1 MTKKLPSELKQTR
14 KSIQTACE
22 FCHTKHIQCDV
33 GRPCQNCLKR
43 GIENF
48 CRDKKRKSR
57 KRVEKHRIQ
66 MQPSSVKSQA
76 VHSVPSKTVSPSSVH
91 LEFKA
96 PPLVEQRDLL
106 PSDVSKLRNTP
117 SHSTN
122 IQYTYNINDNVQ
134 SNEFIPRITNFNT
147 NDGQT
152 ASEDI
157 SNNTSAPQP
166 VHLVN
171 DPLIPTIRKSTLNLK
186 SHFLEQHKA
195 MQQPLAAACMV
206 TTTNIPVHPELDS
219 RDVNN
224 DDVDDET
231 DIHFD
236 SMWCNDEYMK
246 LKDIVD
252 ISTPYLPNNSQIFSL
267 QESTFPNRSASTR
280 GDSSPH
286 LANLLN
292 MTKTRNN
299 EKGSSMSESAS
310 AFNGYDE
317 IVSRPYISL
326 DMLHSNRDSNTG
338 SNPSTN
344 EKVEGESENSCPSD
358 SDVEKN
364 DSDYI
369 SPSKFRELVK
379 TPQDLYDNKCLIK
392 PHNYKLA
399 YTKLLTC
406 LRKKFL
412 EESKVG
418 QPDLAEVGNENQK
431 QDLRHDLEIIIRS
444 ILERYAPIFVSLT
457 SNMIGEDLLLQEVTL
472 QRALLDLENMA
483 KLVSCTPIC
492 IWRRSG
498 EICFVSNEFYSLTG
512 FNKNVIL
519 DRTSFIFEFL
529 DHKSVSN
536 YFQIFNELLAFGY
549 NDINK
554 RRKLLMLNASSSTT
568 SQITEEFSFTTDG
581 KAIFTKCNLLLS
593 NGFYLKCACCWTV
606 KRDSFNIPILV
617 MGQFLPIFDID

>member
-43 GIENF
+43 NIGKF

-57 KRVEKHRIQ
+57 KRIEKHGT
-66 MQPSSVKSQA
+66 QPYLNLGKRLVI
-76 VHSVPSKTVSPSSVH
+76 HDVPSKTVSTSSVH
-91 LEFKA
+91 L
-96 PPLVEQRDLL
+96 QRDFLS
-106 PSDVSKLRNTP
+106 SDQEKPGKTP
-117 SHSTN
+117 AHNTN
-122 IQYTYNINDNVQ
+122 IQYTYNINDNFQ
-134 SNEFIPRITNFNT
+134 SAGSIPRITNFNT
-147 NDGQT
+147 NNGQT
-152 ASEDI
+152 VLENT
-157 SNNTSAPQP
+157 SNNISASQA
-166 VHLVN
+166 VHLMN
-171 DPLIPTIRKSTLNLK
+171 DPIIPTVRKSTLNLK

-195 MQQPLAAACMV
+195 MQQPLV
-206 TTTNIPVHPELDS
+206 TNCLVATSNVPVHSGMDAS
-219 RDVNN
+219 NKSD

-231 DIHFD
+231 NIHFD

-252 ISTPYLPNNSQIFSL
+252 ISTPFLPNNSQIFSL
-267 QESTFPNRSASTR
+267 QESEYPNPSASTR
-280 GDSSPH
+280 GNSSLH
-286 LANLLN
+286 LTNLLN
-292 MTKTRNN
+292 STKSVNDQ
-299 EKGSSMSESAS
+299 KDSSIGHSTST
-310 AFNGYDE
+310 FNTYDE
-317 IVSRPYISL
+317 VVSRPFISL
-326 DMLHSNRDSNTG
+326 DMLHLNRGANANTH
-338 SNPSTN
+338 PSHN
-344 EKVEGESENSCPSD
+344 AKLESECDSSSHSD
-358 SDVEKN
+358 ADLEKH
-364 DSDYI
+364 DTDFI
-369 SPSKFRELVK
+369 SPPKFRELVK

-399 YTKLLTC
+399 YTKLLTT

-412 EESKVG
+412 EG
-418 QPDLAEVGNENQK
+418 AEIDKSASVKDEHSTQK
-431 QDLRHDLEIIIRS
+431 HNLRYDLEVIIRS
-444 ILERYAPIFVSLT
+444 ILERYAPIFISLT
-457 SNMIGEDLLLQEVTL
+457 SNMIEEDLLLQEVTL

-483 KLVSCTPIC
+483 KLVSCMPMC

-512 FNKNVIL
+512 FNKNLLL
-519 DRTSFIFEFL
+519 DRTSFIFEYL

-554 RRKLLMLNASSSTT
+554 RKKLLMLNACSST
-568 SQITEEFSFTTDG
+568 SSKITEGFSFTTDG

-593 NGFYLKCACCWTV
+593 NGLYLKCACCWTV

-617 MGQFLPIFDID
+617 MGQFLPIFEMD

>member
-43 GIENF
+43 NIGKF

-57 KRVEKHRIQ
+57 KRIEKHGT
-66 MQPSSVKSQA
+66 QPYLNLGKRLVI
-76 VHSVPSKTVSPSSVH
+76 HDVPSKTVSTSSVH
-91 LEFKA
+91 L
-96 PPLVEQRDLL
+96 QRDFLS
-106 PSDVSKLRNTP
+106 SDQEKPGKTP
-117 SHSTN
+117 AHNTN
-122 IQYTYNINDNVQ
+122 IQYTYNINDNFQ
-134 SNEFIPRITNFNT
+134 SAGSIPRITNFNT
-147 NDGQT
+147 NNGQT
-152 ASEDI
+152 VLENT
-157 SNNTSAPQP
+157 SNNISASQA
-166 VHLVN
+166 VHLMN
-171 DPLIPTIRKSTLNLK
+171 DPIIPTVRKSTLNLK

-195 MQQPLAAACMV
+195 MQQPLA
-206 TTTNIPVHPELDS
+206 TNCLVATSNVPVHSGMDTS
-219 RDVNN
+219 NKSD

-231 DIHFD
+231 NIHFD

-252 ISTPYLPNNSQIFSL
+252 ISTPFLPNNSQIFSL
-267 QESTFPNRSASTR
+267 QESEYPNPSASTR
-280 GDSSPH
+280 GNSSLH
-286 LANLLN
+286 LTNLLN
-292 MTKTRNN
+292 STKSVNDQ
-299 EKGSSMSESAS
+299 KDSSIGHSTST
-310 AFNGYDE
+310 FNTYDE
-317 IVSRPYISL
+317 VVSRPFISL
-326 DMLHSNRDSNTG
+326 DMLHLNRGANANTH
-338 SNPSTN
+338 PSHN
-344 EKVEGESENSCPSD
+344 AKLESECDSSSHSD
-358 SDVEKN
+358 ADLEKH
-364 DSDYI
+364 DTDFI
-369 SPSKFRELVK
+369 SPPKFRELVK

-399 YTKLLTC
+399 YTKLLTT

-412 EESKVG
+412 EG
-418 QPDLAEVGNENQK
+418 AEIDKSASVKDEHSTQK
-431 QDLRHDLEIIIRS
+431 HNLRYDLEVIIRS
-444 ILERYAPIFVSLT
+444 ILERYAPIFISLT
-457 SNMIGEDLLLQEVTL
+457 SNMIEEDLLLQEVTL

-483 KLVSCTPIC
+483 KLVSCTPMC

-512 FNKNVIL
+512 FNKNLLL
-519 DRTSFIFEFL
+519 DRTSFIFEYL

-554 RRKLLMLNASSSTT
+554 RKKLLMLNACSST
-568 SQITEEFSFTTDG
+568 SSKITEGFSFTTDG

-593 NGFYLKCACCWTV
+593 NGLYLKCACCWTV

-617 MGQFLPIFDID
+617 MGQFLPIFEMD

>member
-43 GIENF
+43 NIGKF

-57 KRVEKHRIQ
+57 KRIEKHGT
-66 MQPSSVKSQA
+66 QPYLNLGKRLVI
-76 VHSVPSKTVSPSSVH
+76 HDVPSKTVSPSSVH
-91 LEFKA
+91 L
-96 PPLVEQRDLL
+96 QRDFLS
-106 PSDVSKLRNTP
+106 SDQEKPGKTP
-117 SHSTN
+117 AHNTN
-122 IQYTYNINDNVQ
+122 IQYTYNINDNFQ
-134 SNEFIPRITNFNT
+134 SAGSIPRITNFNT
-147 NDGQT
+147 DNGQT
-152 ASEDI
+152 VLENT
-157 SNNTSAPQP
+157 SNNISASQA
-166 VHLVN
+166 VHLMN
-171 DPLIPTIRKSTLNLK
+171 DPIIPTVRKSTLNLK

-195 MQQPLAAACMV
+195 MQQPLA
-206 TTTNIPVHPELDS
+206 TNCLVATSNVPVHSGMDAS
-219 RDVNN
+219 NKSD

-231 DIHFD
+231 NIHFD

-252 ISTPYLPNNSQIFSL
+252 ISTPFLPNNSQIFSL
-267 QESTFPNRSASTR
+267 QESEYPNPSASTR
-280 GDSSPH
+280 GNSSLH
-286 LANLLN
+286 LTNLLN
-292 MTKTRNN
+292 STKSVNDQ
-299 EKGSSMSESAS
+299 KDSSIGHSTST
-310 AFNGYDE
+310 FNTYDE
-317 IVSRPYISL
+317 VVSRPFISL
-326 DMLHSNRDSNTG
+326 DMLHLNRGANANTH
-338 SNPSTN
+338 PSHN
-344 EKVEGESENSCPSD
+344 AKLESECDSSSHSD
-358 SDVEKN
+358 ADLEKH
-364 DSDYI
+364 DTDFI

-379 TPQDLYDNKCLIK
+379 TPQDLYDNKCFIK

-399 YTKLLTC
+399 YTKLLTT

-412 EESKVG
+412 EG
-418 QPDLAEVGNENQK
+418 AEIDKSASVKDEHSTQK
-431 QDLRHDLEIIIRS
+431 HNLRYDLEVIIRS
-444 ILERYAPIFVSLT
+444 ILERYAPIFISLT
-457 SNMIGEDLLLQEVTL
+457 SNMIEEDLLLQEVTL

-483 KLVSCTPIC
+483 KLVSCMPMC

-512 FNKNVIL
+512 FNKNLLL
-519 DRTSFIFEFL
+519 DRTSFIFEYL

-554 RRKLLMLNASSSTT
+554 RKKLLMLNACSSTSSKT
-568 SQITEEFSFTTDG
+568 TEGFSFTTDG

-593 NGFYLKCACCWTV
+593 NGLYLKCACCWTV

-617 MGQFLPIFDID
+617 MGQFLPIFEMD

>member
-1 MTKKLPSELKQTR
+1 MTKKLPSELRQTR

-43 GIENF
+43 SIGNF

-57 KRVEKHRIQ
+57 KRVEKHMIQ
-66 MQPSSVKSQA
+66 AKKPLSKKLVL
-76 VHSVPSKTVSPSSVH
+76 HDVPSRTVSPSSVH

-96 PPLVEQRDLL
+96 PQRDFL
-106 PSDVSKLRNTP
+106 PSESNKLNKNPIHT
-117 SHSTN
+117 TN
-122 IQYTYNINDNVQ
+122 IQYTYNINDNIQ
-134 SNEFIPRITNFNT
+134 SAGSIPRITNFNT
-147 NDGQT
+147 N
-152 ASEDI
+152 
-157 SNNTSAPQP
+157 SNQGALEGTSNSTSTSQP

-171 DPLIPTIRKSTLNLK
+171 DPIIPTVRKSTLNLK

-195 MQQPLAAACMV
+195 MHQPLAANCLV
-206 TTTNIPVHPELDS
+206 TTTNIPVHPGTDS
-219 RDVNN
+219 TNGN
-224 DDVDDET
+224 DDDGDDET
-231 DIHFD
+231 NIHFD

-252 ISTPYLPNNSQIFSL
+252 ISTPYLPNNSQIFLL
-267 QESTFPNRSASTR
+267 QETTLPNHRAPAKP
-280 GDSSPH
+280 DSSLH

-292 MTKTRNN
+292 VTKTAANGK
-299 EKGSSMSESAS
+299 EFSMGESTS
-310 AFNGYDE
+310 AFNAYDE

-326 DMLHSNRDSNTG
+326 DMLHSNAGPNV
-338 SNPSTN
+338 NPNSLN
-344 EKVEGESENSCPSD
+344 DNNMEKESD
-358 SDVEKN
+358 SSCRSNLDLEKH
-364 DSDYI
+364 DSDLI

-379 TPQDLYDNKCLIK
+379 TPQDLYNNKFLIK

-412 EESKVG
+412 ENSKDD
-418 QPDLAEVGNENQK
+418 PAAHADAGNDNQK
-431 QDLRHDLEIIIRS
+431 QDLEIIIRS
-444 ILERYAPIFVSLT
+444 ILERYAPIFISLT
-457 SNMIGEDLLLQEVTL
+457 SNMIEEDLLLQEITL

-512 FNKNVIL
+512 FNKNLIL
-519 DRTSFIFEFL
+519 ERTSFIFEFL

-549 NDINK
+549 NDVNK
-554 RRKLLMLNASSSTT
+554 KKKLLMSNASSSTS
-568 SQITEEFSFTTDG
+568 SQITGGFSFTTDG
-581 KAIFTKCNLLLS
+581 KAIFSKCNLLLS

-617 MGQFLPIFDID
+617 MGQFLPIFDME

>member
-43 GIENF
+43 NIGKF

-57 KRVEKHRIQ
+57 KRIEKHGT
-66 MQPSSVKSQA
+66 QPYLNLGKRLVI
-76 VHSVPSKTVSPSSVH
+76 HDVPSKTVSPSSVH
-91 LEFKA
+91 L
-96 PPLVEQRDLL
+96 QRDFLS
-106 PSDVSKLRNTP
+106 SDQEKPGKTP
-117 SHSTN
+117 AHNTN
-122 IQYTYNINDNVQ
+122 IQYTYNINDNFQ
-134 SNEFIPRITNFNT
+134 SAGSIPRITNLNT
-147 NDGQT
+147 NNGQT
-152 ASEDI
+152 VLENT
-157 SNNTSAPQP
+157 SNNISASQA
-166 VHLVN
+166 VHLMN
-171 DPLIPTIRKSTLNLK
+171 DPIIPTVRKSTLNLK

-195 MQQPLAAACMV
+195 MQQPLA
-206 TTTNIPVHPELDS
+206 TNCLVATSNVPVHSGMDDS
-219 RDVNN
+219 NKSD

-231 DIHFD
+231 NIHFD

-252 ISTPYLPNNSQIFSL
+252 ISTPFLPNNSQIFSL
-267 QESTFPNRSASTR
+267 QESEYPNPSASTR
-280 GDSSPH
+280 GNSSLH
-286 LANLLN
+286 LTNLLN
-292 MTKTRNN
+292 STKSVNDQ
-299 EKGSSMSESAS
+299 KDSSIGHSTST
-310 AFNGYDE
+310 FNTYDE
-317 IVSRPYISL
+317 VVSRPFISL
-326 DMLHSNRDSNTG
+326 DMLHLNRGANANTH
-338 SNPSTN
+338 PSHN
-344 EKVEGESENSCPSD
+344 AKLESECDSSSHSD
-358 SDVEKN
+358 ADLEKH
-364 DSDYI
+364 DTDFI

-399 YTKLLTC
+399 YTKLLTT

-412 EESKVG
+412 EG
-418 QPDLAEVGNENQK
+418 AEIDKSASVKDEHSTQK
-431 QDLRHDLEIIIRS
+431 HNLRYDLEVIIRS
-444 ILERYAPIFVSLT
+444 ILERYAPIFISLT
-457 SNMIGEDLLLQEVTL
+457 SNMIEEDLLLQEVTL

-483 KLVSCTPIC
+483 KLVSCTPMC

-512 FNKNVIL
+512 FNKNLLL
-519 DRTSFIFEFL
+519 DRTSFIFEYL

-554 RRKLLMLNASSSTT
+554 RKKLLMLNACSST
-568 SQITEEFSFTTDG
+568 SSKITEGFSFTTDG

-593 NGFYLKCACCWTV
+593 NGLYLKCACCWTV

-617 MGQFLPIFDID
+617 MGQFLPIFEMD

>member
-43 GIENF
+43 NIGKF

-57 KRVEKHRIQ
+57 KRIEKHGT
-66 MQPSSVKSQA
+66 QPYLNLGKRLVI
-76 VHSVPSKTVSPSSVH
+76 HDVPSKTVSPSSVH
-91 LEFKA
+91 L
-96 PPLVEQRDLL
+96 QRDFLS
-106 PSDVSKLRNTP
+106 SDQEKPGKTP
-117 SHSTN
+117 AHNTN
-122 IQYTYNINDNVQ
+122 IQYTYNINDNFQ
-134 SNEFIPRITNFNT
+134 SAGSIPRITNFNT
-147 NDGQT
+147 DNGQT
-152 ASEDI
+152 VLENT
-157 SNNTSAPQP
+157 SNNISASQA
-166 VHLVN
+166 VHLMN
-171 DPLIPTIRKSTLNLK
+171 DPIIPTVRKSTLNLK

-195 MQQPLAAACMV
+195 MQQPLA
-206 TTTNIPVHPELDS
+206 TNCLVATSNVPVHSGMDDS
-219 RDVNN
+219 NKSD

-231 DIHFD
+231 NIHFD

-252 ISTPYLPNNSQIFSL
+252 ISTPFLPNNSQIFSL
-267 QESTFPNRSASTR
+267 QESEYPNPSASTR
-280 GDSSPH
+280 GNSSLH
-286 LANLLN
+286 LTNLLN
-292 MTKTRNN
+292 STKSVNDQ
-299 EKGSSMSESAS
+299 KDSSIGHSTST
-310 AFNGYDE
+310 FNTYDE
-317 IVSRPYISL
+317 VVSRPFISL
-326 DMLHSNRDSNTG
+326 DMLHLNRGANANTH
-338 SNPSTN
+338 PSHN
-344 EKVEGESENSCPSD
+344 AKLESECDSSSHSD
-358 SDVEKN
+358 ADLEKH
-364 DSDYI
+364 DTDFI

-399 YTKLLTC
+399 YTKLLTT

-412 EESKVG
+412 EG
-418 QPDLAEVGNENQK
+418 AEIDKSVSVKDEHSTQK
-431 QDLRHDLEIIIRS
+431 HNLRYDLEVIIRS
-444 ILERYAPIFVSLT
+444 ILERYAPIFISLT
-457 SNMIGEDLLLQEVTL
+457 SNMIEEDLLLQEVTL

-483 KLVSCTPIC
+483 KLVSCTPMC

-512 FNKNVIL
+512 FNKNLLL
-519 DRTSFIFEFL
+519 DRTSFIFEYL

-554 RRKLLMLNASSSTT
+554 RKKLLMLNACSST
-568 SQITEEFSFTTDG
+568 SSKITEGFSFTTDG

-593 NGFYLKCACCWTV
+593 NGLYLKCACCWTV

-617 MGQFLPIFDID
+617 MGQFLPIFEMD

>member
-43 GIENF
+43 NIGKF

-57 KRVEKHRIQ
+57 KRIEKHGT
-66 MQPSSVKSQA
+66 QPYLNLGKRLVI
-76 VHSVPSKTVSPSSVH
+76 HDVPSKTVSPSSVH
-91 LEFKA
+91 L
-96 PPLVEQRDLL
+96 QRDFLS
-106 PSDVSKLRNTP
+106 SDQEKPGKTP
-117 SHSTN
+117 AHNTN
-122 IQYTYNINDNVQ
+122 IQYTYNINDNFQ
-134 SNEFIPRITNFNT
+134 SAGSIPRITNFNT
-147 NDGQT
+147 NNGQT
-152 ASEDI
+152 VLENT
-157 SNNTSAPQP
+157 SNNISASQA
-166 VHLVN
+166 VHLMN
-171 DPLIPTIRKSTLNLK
+171 DPIIPTVRKSTLNLK

-195 MQQPLAAACMV
+195 MQQPLATNCLVA
-206 TTTNIPVHPELDS
+206 TSNIPVHSGMDDS
-219 RDVNN
+219 NKSD

-231 DIHFD
+231 NIHFD

-252 ISTPYLPNNSQIFSL
+252 ISTPFLPNNSQIFSL
-267 QESTFPNRSASTR
+267 QESEYPNPSASTR
-280 GDSSPH
+280 GNSSLH
-286 LANLLN
+286 LTNLLN
-292 MTKTRNN
+292 STKSVNDQ
-299 EKGSSMSESAS
+299 KDSSIGHSTST
-310 AFNGYDE
+310 FNTYDE
-317 IVSRPYISL
+317 VVSRPFISL
-326 DMLHSNRDSNTG
+326 DMLHLNRGANANTH
-338 SNPSTN
+338 PSHN
-344 EKVEGESENSCPSD
+344 AKLESECDSSSHSD
-358 SDVEKN
+358 ADLEKH
-364 DSDYI
+364 DTDFI

-399 YTKLLTC
+399 YTKLLTT

-412 EESKVG
+412 EG
-418 QPDLAEVGNENQK
+418 AEIDKSASVKDEHSTQK
-431 QDLRHDLEIIIRS
+431 HNLRYDLEVIIRS
-444 ILERYAPIFVSLT
+444 ILERYAPIFISLT
-457 SNMIGEDLLLQEVTL
+457 SNMIEEDLLLQEVTL

-483 KLVSCTPIC
+483 KLVSCTPMC

-512 FNKNVIL
+512 FNKNLLL
-519 DRTSFIFEFL
+519 DRTSFIFEYL

-554 RRKLLMLNASSSTT
+554 RKKLLMLNACSST
-568 SQITEEFSFTTDG
+568 SSKITEGFSFTTDG

-593 NGFYLKCACCWTV
+593 NGLYLKCACCWTV

-617 MGQFLPIFDID
+617 MGQFLPIFEMD

>member
-43 GIENF
+43 NIGKF

-57 KRVEKHRIQ
+57 KRLEKHETQ
-66 MQPSSVKSQA
+66 TQPIVVKR
-76 VHSVPSKTVSPSSVH
+76 HTIDGVPSKTVSPSSVH
-91 LEFKA
+91 L
-96 PPLVEQRDLL
+96 QRDFLS
-106 PSDVSKLRNTP
+106 SDENKPNVTP

-122 IQYTYNINDNVQ
+122 IQYTYNINDNIQ
-134 SNEFIPRITNFNT
+134 SAESIPRITNFNT
-147 NDGQT
+147 NNPRP
-152 ASEDI
+152 SLEDSSHII
-157 SNNTSAPQP
+157 STPQH
-166 VHLVN
+166 VHLIN
-171 DPLIPTIRKSTLNLK
+171 DPIIPTVRKSTLNLK

-195 MQQPLAAACMV
+195 MQKPLVTNGLV
-206 TTTNIPVHPELDS
+206 TTANMPVHPGLNSGSE
-219 RDVNN
+219 REE
-224 DDVDDET
+224 DVDDEAN
-231 DIHFD
+231 IHFD

-246 LKDIVD
+246 LKNIVD

-267 QESTFPNRSASTR
+267 QEPAFPNPSVTTK
-280 GDSSPH
+280 GDSSLH
-286 LANLLN
+286 LTNLFN
-292 MTKTRNN
+292 ASKNAKN
-299 EKGSSMSESAS
+299 EKEFSMGQSTST
-310 AFNGYDE
+310 FNPYDE

-326 DMLHSNRDSNTG
+326 DMLHSNHGINTNTSSSN
-338 SNPSTN
+338 N
-344 EKVEGESENSCPSD
+344 EKMEEERESTCRSD
-358 SDVEKN
+358 SDFEKH
-364 DSDYI
+364 DSDFI

-392 PHNYKLA
+392 PHNYKSA
-399 YTKLLTC
+399 YAKLLTS

-412 EESKVG
+412 EEAIVKQS
-418 QPDLAEVGNENQK
+418 ASSEVENDNQK
-431 QDLRHDLEIIIRS
+431 RDLRHDLEVIIRS
-444 ILERYAPIFVSLT
+444 ILERYAPIFISLT
-457 SNMIGEDLLLQEVTL
+457 SNMIEEDLLLQEITL

-498 EICFVSNEFYSLTG
+498 EVCFASNEFYSLTG
-512 FNKNVIL
+512 FNKNLIL

-529 DHKSVSN
+529 DHESVSN

-554 RRKLLMLNASSSTT
+554 RKKILMLNASSSA
-568 SQITEEFSFTTDG
+568 SSKITEGFSFTTDG
-581 KAIFTKCNLLLS
+581 NAVFTKSNLLLS
-593 NGFYLKCACCWTV
+593 NGLYLKCACCWTV

-617 MGQFLPIFDID
+617 MGQFLPIFDMD

>member
-43 GIENF
+43 NIGKF

-57 KRVEKHRIQ
+57 KRIEKHGT
-66 MQPSSVKSQA
+66 QPYLNLGKRLVI
-76 VHSVPSKTVSPSSVH
+76 HDVPSKTVSPSSVH
-91 LEFKA
+91 L
-96 PPLVEQRDLL
+96 QRDFLS
-106 PSDVSKLRNTP
+106 SDQEKPGKTP
-117 SHSTN
+117 AHNTN
-122 IQYTYNINDNVQ
+122 IQYTYNINDNFQ
-134 SNEFIPRITNFNT
+134 SAGSIPRITNFNT
-147 NDGQT
+147 DNGQT
-152 ASEDI
+152 VLENT
-157 SNNTSAPQP
+157 SNNISASQA
-166 VHLVN
+166 VHLMN
-171 DPLIPTIRKSTLNLK
+171 DPIIPTVRKSTLNLK

-195 MQQPLAAACMV
+195 MQQPPA
-206 TTTNIPVHPELDS
+206 TNCLVATSNVPVHSGMDTS
-219 RDVNN
+219 NKSD

-231 DIHFD
+231 NIHFD

-252 ISTPYLPNNSQIFSL
+252 TSTPFLPNNSQIFSL
-267 QESTFPNRSASTR
+267 QESEYPNPSASTR
-280 GDSSPH
+280 GNSSLHLTNLFNSTKSVNDQKDSSIGH
-286 LANLLN
+286 S
-292 MTKTRNN
+292 TST
-299 EKGSSMSESAS
+299 
-310 AFNGYDE
+310 FNTYDE
-317 IVSRPYISL
+317 VVSRPFISL
-326 DMLHSNRDSNTG
+326 DMLHLNRGANANTH
-338 SNPSTN
+338 PSHN
-344 EKVEGESENSCPSD
+344 AKLESECDSSSHSD
-358 SDVEKN
+358 ADLEKH
-364 DSDYI
+364 DTDFI

-399 YTKLLTC
+399 YTKLLTT

-412 EESKVG
+412 EG
-418 QPDLAEVGNENQK
+418 AEIDKSASVKDEHSTQK
-431 QDLRHDLEIIIRS
+431 HNLRYDLEVIIRS
-444 ILERYAPIFVSLT
+444 ILERYAPIFISLT
-457 SNMIGEDLLLQEVTL
+457 SNMIEEDLLLQEVTL

-483 KLVSCTPIC
+483 KLVSCTPMC

-512 FNKNVIL
+512 FNKNLLL
-519 DRTSFIFEFL
+519 DRTSFIFEYL

-554 RRKLLMLNASSSTT
+554 RKKLLMLNACSST
-568 SQITEEFSFTTDG
+568 SSKITEGFSFTTDG

-593 NGFYLKCACCWTV
+593 NGLYLKCACCWTV

-617 MGQFLPIFDID
+617 MGQFLPIFEMD

>member
-43 GIENF
+43 NIGKF

-57 KRVEKHRIQ
+57 KRIEKHGT
-66 MQPSSVKSQA
+66 QPYLNLGKRLVI
-76 VHSVPSKTVSPSSVH
+76 HDVPSKTVSPSSVH
-91 LEFKA
+91 L
-96 PPLVEQRDLL
+96 QRDFLS
-106 PSDVSKLRNTP
+106 SDQEKPGKTP
-117 SHSTN
+117 AHNTN
-122 IQYTYNINDNVQ
+122 IQYTYNINDNFQ
-134 SNEFIPRITNFNT
+134 SAGSIPRITNFNT
-147 NDGQT
+147 NNGQT
-152 ASEDI
+152 VLENT
-157 SNNTSAPQP
+157 SNNISASQA
-166 VHLVN
+166 VHLMN
-171 DPLIPTIRKSTLNLK
+171 DPIIPTVRKSTLNLK

-195 MQQPLAAACMV
+195 MQQPLA
-206 TTTNIPVHPELDS
+206 TNCLVATSNVPVHSGMDDS
-219 RDVNN
+219 NKSD

-231 DIHFD
+231 NIHFD

-252 ISTPYLPNNSQIFSL
+252 ISTPFLPNNSQIFSL
-267 QESTFPNRSASTR
+267 QESEYPNPSASTR
-280 GDSSPH
+280 GNSSLH
-286 LANLLN
+286 LTNLLN
-292 MTKTRNN
+292 STKSVNDQ
-299 EKGSSMSESAS
+299 KDSSIGHSTST
-310 AFNGYDE
+310 FNTYDE
-317 IVSRPYISL
+317 VVSRPFISL
-326 DMLHSNRDSNTG
+326 DMLHLNRGANANTH
-338 SNPSTN
+338 PSHN
-344 EKVEGESENSCPSD
+344 AKLESECDSSSHSD
-358 SDVEKN
+358 ADLEKH
-364 DSDYI
+364 DTDFI

-399 YTKLLTC
+399 YTKLLTI

-412 EESKVG
+412 EG
-418 QPDLAEVGNENQK
+418 AEIDKSASVKDEHSTQK
-431 QDLRHDLEIIIRS
+431 HNLRYDLEVIIRS
-444 ILERYAPIFVSLT
+444 ILERYAPIFISLT
-457 SNMIGEDLLLQEVTL
+457 SNMIEEDLLLQEVTL

-483 KLVSCTPIC
+483 KLVSCTPMC

-512 FNKNVIL
+512 FNKNLLL
-519 DRTSFIFEFL
+519 DRTSFIFEYL

-554 RRKLLMLNASSSTT
+554 RKKLLMLNACSST
-568 SQITEEFSFTTDG
+568 SSKITEGFSFTTDG

-593 NGFYLKCACCWTV
+593 NGLYLKCACCWTV

-617 MGQFLPIFDID
+617 MGQFLPIFEMD

>member
-43 GIENF
+43 NIGKF

-57 KRVEKHRIQ
+57 KRIEKHGT
-66 MQPSSVKSQA
+66 QPYLNLGKRLVI
-76 VHSVPSKTVSPSSVH
+76 HDVPSKTVSPSSVH
-91 LEFKA
+91 L
-96 PPLVEQRDLL
+96 QRDFLS
-106 PSDVSKLRNTP
+106 SDQEKPGKTP
-117 SHSTN
+117 AHNTN
-122 IQYTYNINDNVQ
+122 IQYTYNINDNFQ
-134 SNEFIPRITNFNT
+134 SAGSIPRITNFNT
-147 NDGQT
+147 NNGQT
-152 ASEDI
+152 VLENT
-157 SNNTSAPQP
+157 SNNISASQA
-166 VHLVN
+166 VHLMN
-171 DPLIPTIRKSTLNLK
+171 DPIIPTVRKSTLNLK

-195 MQQPLAAACMV
+195 MQQPLA
-206 TTTNIPVHPELDS
+206 TNCLVATSNVPVHSGMDTS
-219 RDVNN
+219 NKSD

-231 DIHFD
+231 NIHFD

-252 ISTPYLPNNSQIFSL
+252 ISTPFLPNNSQIFSL
-267 QESTFPNRSASTR
+267 QESEYPNPSASTR
-280 GDSSPH
+280 GNSSLH
-286 LANLLN
+286 LTNLLN
-292 MTKTRNN
+292 STKSVNDQ
-299 EKGSSMSESAS
+299 KDSSIGHSTST
-310 AFNGYDE
+310 FNTYDE
-317 IVSRPYISL
+317 VVSRPFISL
-326 DMLHSNRDSNTG
+326 DMLHLNRGANANTH
-338 SNPSTN
+338 PSHN
-344 EKVEGESENSCPSD
+344 AKLESECDSSSHSD
-358 SDVEKN
+358 ADLEKH
-364 DSDYI
+364 DTDFI

-379 TPQDLYDNKCLIK
+379 TPQDLYDNKCFIK

-399 YTKLLTC
+399 YTKLLTT

-412 EESKVG
+412 EG
-418 QPDLAEVGNENQK
+418 AEIDKSASVKDEHSTQK
-431 QDLRHDLEIIIRS
+431 HNLRYDLEVIIRS
-444 ILERYAPIFVSLT
+444 ILERYAPIFISLT
-457 SNMIGEDLLLQEVTL
+457 SNMIEEDLLLQEVTL

-483 KLVSCTPIC
+483 KLVSCMPMC

-512 FNKNVIL
+512 FNKNLLL
-519 DRTSFIFEFL
+519 DRTSFIFEYL

-554 RRKLLMLNASSSTT
+554 RKKLLMLNACSSTSSKT
-568 SQITEEFSFTTDG
+568 TEGFSFTTDG

-593 NGFYLKCACCWTV
+593 NGLYLKCACCWTV

-617 MGQFLPIFDID
+617 MGQFLPIFEMD

>member
-43 GIENF
+43 NIGKF

-57 KRVEKHRIQ
+57 KRIEKHGT
-66 MQPSSVKSQA
+66 QPYLNLGKRLVI
-76 VHSVPSKTVSPSSVH
+76 HDVPSKTVTPSSVH
-91 LEFKA
+91 L
-96 PPLVEQRDLL
+96 QRDFLS
-106 PSDVSKLRNTP
+106 SDQEKQGKTP
-117 SHSTN
+117 AHNTN
-122 IQYTYNINDNVQ
+122 IQYTYNINDNFQ
-134 SNEFIPRITNFNT
+134 SAGSIPRITNFNT
-147 NDGQT
+147 NNGQT
-152 ASEDI
+152 VLENT
-157 SNNTSAPQP
+157 SNNISASQA
-166 VHLVN
+166 VHLMN
-171 DPLIPTIRKSTLNLK
+171 DPIIPTVRKSTLNLK

-195 MQQPLAAACMV
+195 MQQPLA
-206 TTTNIPVHPELDS
+206 TNCLVATSNVPVHSGMDTS
-219 RDVNN
+219 NKSD

-231 DIHFD
+231 NIHFD

-252 ISTPYLPNNSQIFSL
+252 ISTPFLPNNSQIFSL
-267 QESTFPNRSASTR
+267 QESEYPNPSASTR
-280 GDSSPH
+280 GNSSLH
-286 LANLLN
+286 LTNLLN
-292 MTKTRNN
+292 STKSVNDQ
-299 EKGSSMSESAS
+299 KGSSIGHSSS
-310 AFNGYDE
+310 TFNTYDE
-317 IVSRPYISL
+317 VVSRPFISL
-326 DMLHSNRDSNTG
+326 DMMHLNRGANANTH
-338 SNPSTN
+338 PSHN
-344 EKVEGESENSCPSD
+344 AKLESECDSSSHSD
-358 SDVEKN
+358 ADLEKH
-364 DSDYI
+364 DTDFI

-399 YTKLLTC
+399 YTKLLTT

-412 EESKVG
+412 EG
-418 QPDLAEVGNENQK
+418 AEIDKSASVKDEHSTQK
-431 QDLRHDLEIIIRS
+431 HNLRYDLEVIIRS
-444 ILERYAPIFVSLT
+444 ILERYAPIFISLT
-457 SNMIGEDLLLQEVTL
+457 SNMIEEDLLLQEVTL

-483 KLVSCTPIC
+483 KLVSCTPMC

-512 FNKNVIL
+512 FNKNLLL
-519 DRTSFIFEFL
+519 DRTSFIFEYL

-554 RRKLLMLNASSSTT
+554 RKKLLMLNACSST
-568 SQITEEFSFTTDG
+568 SSKITEGFSFTTDG

-593 NGFYLKCACCWTV
+593 NGLYLKCACCWTV

-617 MGQFLPIFDID
+617 MGQFLPIFEMD

>member
-43 GIENF
+43 NIGKF

-57 KRVEKHRIQ
+57 KRIEKHGT
-66 MQPSSVKSQA
+66 QPYLNLGKRLVI
-76 VHSVPSKTVSPSSVH
+76 HDVPSKTVSPSSVH
-91 LEFKA
+91 L
-96 PPLVEQRDLL
+96 QRDFLS
-106 PSDVSKLRNTP
+106 SDQEKPGKTP
-117 SHSTN
+117 AHNTN
-122 IQYTYNINDNVQ
+122 IQYTYNINDNFQ
-134 SNEFIPRITNFNT
+134 SAGSIPRITNFNT
-147 NDGQT
+147 NNGQT
-152 ASEDI
+152 VLENT
-157 SNNTSAPQP
+157 SNNISASQA
-166 VHLVN
+166 VHLMN
-171 DPLIPTIRKSTLNLK
+171 DPIIPTVRKSTLNLK

-195 MQQPLAAACMV
+195 MQQPLA
-206 TTTNIPVHPELDS
+206 TNCLVATSNVPVHSGMDDS
-219 RDVNN
+219 NKSD

-231 DIHFD
+231 NIHFD

-252 ISTPYLPNNSQIFSL
+252 ISTPFLPNNSQIFSL
-267 QESTFPNRSASTR
+267 QESEYPNPSASTR
-280 GDSSPH
+280 GNSSLH
-286 LANLLN
+286 LTNLLN
-292 MTKTRNN
+292 STKSVNDQ
-299 EKGSSMSESAS
+299 KDSSIGHSTST
-310 AFNGYDE
+310 FNTYDE
-317 IVSRPYISL
+317 VVSRPFISL
-326 DMLHSNRDSNTG
+326 DMLHLNRGANANTQ
-338 SNPSTN
+338 PSHN
-344 EKVEGESENSCPSD
+344 AKLESECDSSSHSD
-358 SDVEKN
+358 ADLEKH
-364 DSDYI
+364 DTDFI

-392 PHNYKLA
+392 LHNYKLA
-399 YTKLLTC
+399 YTKLLTT

-412 EESKVG
+412 EG
-418 QPDLAEVGNENQK
+418 AEIDKSASVKDEHSTQK
-431 QDLRHDLEIIIRS
+431 HNLRYDLEVIIRS
-444 ILERYAPIFVSLT
+444 ILERYAPIFISLT
-457 SNMIGEDLLLQEVTL
+457 SNMIEEDLLLQEVTL

-483 KLVSCTPIC
+483 KLVSCTPMC

-512 FNKNVIL
+512 FNKNLLL
-519 DRTSFIFEFL
+519 DRTSFIFEYL

-554 RRKLLMLNASSSTT
+554 RKKLLMLNACSST
-568 SQITEEFSFTTDG
+568 SSKITEGFSFTTDG

-593 NGFYLKCACCWTV
+593 NGLYLKCACCWTV

-617 MGQFLPIFDID
+617 MGQFLPIFEMD

>member
-43 GIENF
+43 NIGKF

-57 KRVEKHRIQ
+57 KRIEKHGT
-66 MQPSSVKSQA
+66 QPYLNLGKRLVI
-76 VHSVPSKTVSPSSVH
+76 HDVPSKTVSPSSVH
-91 LEFKA
+91 L
-96 PPLVEQRDLL
+96 QRDFLS
-106 PSDVSKLRNTP
+106 SDQEKPGKTP
-117 SHSTN
+117 AHNTN
-122 IQYTYNINDNVQ
+122 IQYTYNINDNFQ
-134 SNEFIPRITNFNT
+134 SAGSIPRITNFNT
-147 NDGQT
+147 DNGQT
-152 ASEDI
+152 VLENT
-157 SNNTSAPQP
+157 SNNISASQA
-166 VHLVN
+166 VHLMN
-171 DPLIPTIRKSTLNLK
+171 DPIIPTVRKSTLNLK

-195 MQQPLAAACMV
+195 MQQPLA
-206 TTTNIPVHPELDS
+206 TNCLVATSNVPVHSGMDAS
-219 RDVNN
+219 NKSD

-231 DIHFD
+231 NIHFD

-252 ISTPYLPNNSQIFSL
+252 ISTPFLPNNSQIFSL
-267 QESTFPNRSASTR
+267 QESEYPNPSASTR
-280 GDSSPH
+280 GNSSLH
-286 LANLLN
+286 LTNLLN
-292 MTKTRNN
+292 STKSVNDQ
-299 EKGSSMSESAS
+299 KDSSIGHSTST
-310 AFNGYDE
+310 FNTYDE
-317 IVSRPYISL
+317 VVSRPFISL
-326 DMLHSNRDSNTG
+326 DMLHLNRGANANTH
-338 SNPSTN
+338 PSHN
-344 EKVEGESENSCPSD
+344 AKLESECDSSSHSD
-358 SDVEKN
+358 ADLEKH
-364 DSDYI
+364 DTDFI

-379 TPQDLYDNKCLIK
+379 TPQDLYDNKCFIK

-399 YTKLLTC
+399 YTKLLTT

-412 EESKVG
+412 EG
-418 QPDLAEVGNENQK
+418 AEIDKSASVKDEHSTQK
-431 QDLRHDLEIIIRS
+431 HNLRYDLEVIIRS
-444 ILERYAPIFVSLT
+444 ILERYAPIFISLT
-457 SNMIGEDLLLQEVTL
+457 SNMIEEDLLLQEVTL

-483 KLVSCTPIC
+483 KLVSCTPMC

-512 FNKNVIL
+512 FNKNLLL
-519 DRTSFIFEFL
+519 DRTSFIFEYL

-554 RRKLLMLNASSSTT
+554 RKKLLMLNACSSTSSKT
-568 SQITEEFSFTTDG
+568 TEGFSFTTDG

-593 NGFYLKCACCWTV
+593 NGLYLKCACCWTV

-617 MGQFLPIFDID
+617 MGQFLPIFEMD

>member
-43 GIENF
+43 NIGKF

-57 KRVEKHRIQ
+57 KRIEKHGT
-66 MQPSSVKSQA
+66 QPYLNLGKRLVI
-76 VHSVPSKTVSPSSVH
+76 HDVPSKTVSPSSVH
-91 LEFKA
+91 L
-96 PPLVEQRDLL
+96 QRDFLS
-106 PSDVSKLRNTP
+106 SDQEKPGKTP
-117 SHSTN
+117 AHNTN
-122 IQYTYNINDNVQ
+122 IQYTYNINDNFQ
-134 SNEFIPRITNFNT
+134 SAGSIPRITNFNT
-147 NDGQT
+147 NNGQT
-152 ASEDI
+152 VLENT
-157 SNNTSAPQP
+157 SNNISASQA
-166 VHLVN
+166 VHLMN
-171 DPLIPTIRKSTLNLK
+171 DPIIPTVRKSTLNLK

-195 MQQPLAAACMV
+195 MQQPLA
-206 TTTNIPVHPELDS
+206 TNCLVATSNVPVHSGMDDS
-219 RDVNN
+219 NKSD

-231 DIHFD
+231 NIHFD

-252 ISTPYLPNNSQIFSL
+252 ISTPFLPNNSQIFSL
-267 QESTFPNRSASTR
+267 QESEYPNPSASTR
-280 GDSSPH
+280 GNSSLH
-286 LANLLN
+286 LTNLLN
-292 MTKTRNN
+292 STKSVNDQ
-299 EKGSSMSESAS
+299 KDSSIGHSTST
-310 AFNGYDE
+310 FNTYDE
-317 IVSRPYISL
+317 VVSRPFISL
-326 DMLHSNRDSNTG
+326 DMLHLNRGANANTH
-338 SNPSTN
+338 PSHN
-344 EKVEGESENSCPSD
+344 AKLESECDSSSHSD
-358 SDVEKN
+358 ADLEKH
-364 DSDYI
+364 DTDFI

-399 YTKLLTC
+399 YTKLLTT

-412 EESKVG
+412 EG
-418 QPDLAEVGNENQK
+418 AEIDKSASVKDEHSTQK
-431 QDLRHDLEIIIRS
+431 HNLRYDLEVIIRS
-444 ILERYAPIFVSLT
+444 ILERYAPIFISLT
-457 SNMIGEDLLLQEVTL
+457 SNMIEEDLLLQEVTL

-483 KLVSCTPIC
+483 KLVSCTPMC

-498 EICFVSNEFYSLTG
+498 EVCFVSNEFYSLTG
-512 FNKNVIL
+512 FNKNLLL
-519 DRTSFIFEFL
+519 DRTSFIFEYL

-554 RRKLLMLNASSSTT
+554 RKKLLMLNACSST
-568 SQITEEFSFTTDG
+568 SSKITEGFSFTTDG

-593 NGFYLKCACCWTV
+593 NGLYLKCACCWTV

-617 MGQFLPIFDID
+617 MGQFLPIFEMD

>member
-43 GIENF
+43 NIGKF

-57 KRVEKHRIQ
+57 KRIEKHGT
-66 MQPSSVKSQA
+66 QPYLNLGKRLVI
-76 VHSVPSKTVSPSSVH
+76 HDVPSKTVSPSSVH
-91 LEFKA
+91 L
-96 PPLVEQRDLL
+96 QRDFLS
-106 PSDVSKLRNTP
+106 SDQEKPGKTP
-117 SHSTN
+117 AHNTN
-122 IQYTYNINDNVQ
+122 IQYTYNINDNFQ
-134 SNEFIPRITNFNT
+134 SAGSIPRITNFNT
-147 NDGQT
+147 NNGQT
-152 ASEDI
+152 VLENT
-157 SNNTSAPQP
+157 SNNISASQA
-166 VHLVN
+166 VHLMN
-171 DPLIPTIRKSTLNLK
+171 DPIIPTVRKSTLNLK

-195 MQQPLAAACMV
+195 MQQPLV
-206 TTTNIPVHPELDS
+206 TNCLVATSNVPVHSGMDAS
-219 RDVNN
+219 NKSD

-231 DIHFD
+231 NIHFD

-252 ISTPYLPNNSQIFSL
+252 ISTPFLPNNSQIFSL
-267 QESTFPNRSASTR
+267 QESEYPNPSASTR
-280 GDSSPH
+280 GNSSLH
-286 LANLLN
+286 LTNLLN
-292 MTKTRNN
+292 STKSVNDQ
-299 EKGSSMSESAS
+299 KDSSIGHSTST
-310 AFNGYDE
+310 FNTYDE
-317 IVSRPYISL
+317 VVSRPFISL
-326 DMLHSNRDSNTG
+326 DMLHLNRGANANTH
-338 SNPSTN
+338 PSHN
-344 EKVEGESENSCPSD
+344 AKLESECDSSSHSD
-358 SDVEKN
+358 ADLEKH
-364 DSDYI
+364 DTDFI
-369 SPSKFRELVK
+369 SPPKFRELVK

-399 YTKLLTC
+399 YTKLLTT

-412 EESKVG
+412 EG
-418 QPDLAEVGNENQK
+418 AEIDKSASVKDEHSTQK
-431 QDLRHDLEIIIRS
+431 HNLRYDLEVIIRS
-444 ILERYAPIFVSLT
+444 ILERYAPIFISLT
-457 SNMIGEDLLLQEVTL
+457 SNMIEEDLLLQEVTL

-483 KLVSCTPIC
+483 KLVSCTPMC

-512 FNKNVIL
+512 FNKNLLL
-519 DRTSFIFEFL
+519 DRTSFIFEYL

-554 RRKLLMLNASSSTT
+554 RKKLLMLNACSST
-568 SQITEEFSFTTDG
+568 SSKITEGFSFTTDG

-593 NGFYLKCACCWTV
+593 NGLYLKCACCWTV

-617 MGQFLPIFDID
+617 MGQFLPIFEMD

>member
-43 GIENF
+43 NIGKF

-57 KRVEKHRIQ
+57 KRIEKHGT
-66 MQPSSVKSQA
+66 QPYLNLGKRLVI
-76 VHSVPSKTVSPSSVH
+76 HDVPSKTVSTSSVH
-91 LEFKA
+91 L
-96 PPLVEQRDLL
+96 QRDFLS
-106 PSDVSKLRNTP
+106 SDQEKPGKTP
-117 SHSTN
+117 AHNTN
-122 IQYTYNINDNVQ
+122 IQYTYNINDNFQ
-134 SNEFIPRITNFNT
+134 SAGSIPRITNFNT
-147 NDGQT
+147 NNGQT
-152 ASEDI
+152 VLENT
-157 SNNTSAPQP
+157 SNNISASQA
-166 VHLVN
+166 VHLMN
-171 DPLIPTIRKSTLNLK
+171 DPIIPTVRKSTLNLK

-195 MQQPLAAACMV
+195 MQQPLV
-206 TTTNIPVHPELDS
+206 TNCLVATSNVPVHSGMDAS
-219 RDVNN
+219 NKSD

-231 DIHFD
+231 NIHFD

-252 ISTPYLPNNSQIFSL
+252 ISTPFLPNNSQIFSL
-267 QESTFPNRSASTR
+267 QESEYPNPSASTR
-280 GDSSPH
+280 GNSSLH
-286 LANLLN
+286 LTNLLN
-292 MTKTRNN
+292 STKSVNDQ
-299 EKGSSMSESAS
+299 KDSSIGHSTST
-310 AFNGYDE
+310 FNTYDE
-317 IVSRPYISL
+317 VVSRPFISL
-326 DMLHSNRDSNTG
+326 DMLHLNRGANANTH
-338 SNPSTN
+338 PSHN
-344 EKVEGESENSCPSD
+344 AKLESECDSSSHSD
-358 SDVEKN
+358 ADLEKH
-364 DSDYI
+364 DTDFI
-369 SPSKFRELVK
+369 SPPKFRELVK

-399 YTKLLTC
+399 YTKLLTT

-412 EESKVG
+412 EG
-418 QPDLAEVGNENQK
+418 AEIDKSASVKDEHSTQK
-431 QDLRHDLEIIIRS
+431 HNLRYDLEVIIRS
-444 ILERYAPIFVSLT
+444 ILERYAPIFISLT
-457 SNMIGEDLLLQEVTL
+457 SNMIEEDLLLQEVTL

-483 KLVSCTPIC
+483 KLVSCTPMC

-512 FNKNVIL
+512 FNKNLLL
-519 DRTSFIFEFL
+519 DRTSFIFEYL

-554 RRKLLMLNASSSTT
+554 RKKLLMLNACSST
-568 SQITEEFSFTTDG
+568 SSKITEGFSFTTDG

-593 NGFYLKCACCWTV
+593 NGLYLKCACCWTV

-617 MGQFLPIFDID
+617 MGQFLPIFEMD

>member
-43 GIENF
+43 NIGKF

-57 KRVEKHRIQ
+57 KRIEKHGT
-66 MQPSSVKSQA
+66 QPYLNLGKRLVI
-76 VHSVPSKTVSPSSVH
+76 HDVPSKTVSPSSVH
-91 LEFKA
+91 L
-96 PPLVEQRDLL
+96 QRDFLS
-106 PSDVSKLRNTP
+106 SDQEKPGKTP
-117 SHSTN
+117 AHNTN
-122 IQYTYNINDNVQ
+122 IQYTYNINDNFQ
-134 SNEFIPRITNFNT
+134 SAGSIPRITNFNT
-147 NDGQT
+147 NNGQT
-152 ASEDI
+152 VLENTFNNISASQ
-157 SNNTSAPQP
+157 A
-166 VHLVN
+166 VHLMN
-171 DPLIPTIRKSTLNLK
+171 DPIIPTVRKSTLNLK

-195 MQQPLAAACMV
+195 MQQPLA
-206 TTTNIPVHPELDS
+206 TNCLVATSNVPVHSGMDTS
-219 RDVNN
+219 NKSD

-231 DIHFD
+231 NIHFD

-252 ISTPYLPNNSQIFSL
+252 ISTPFLPNNSQIFSL
-267 QESTFPNRSASTR
+267 QESEYPNPSASTR
-280 GDSSPH
+280 GNSSLH
-286 LANLLN
+286 LTNLLN
-292 MTKTRNN
+292 STKSVNDQ
-299 EKGSSMSESAS
+299 KDSSISHSTS
-310 AFNGYDE
+310 TFNTYDE
-317 IVSRPYISL
+317 VVSRPFISL
-326 DMLHSNRDSNTG
+326 DMLHLNRGANANTH
-338 SNPSTN
+338 PSHN
-344 EKVEGESENSCPSD
+344 AKLESECDSSSHSD
-358 SDVEKN
+358 ADLEKH
-364 DSDYI
+364 DTDFI

-399 YTKLLTC
+399 YTKLLTT

-412 EESKVG
+412 EG
-418 QPDLAEVGNENQK
+418 AEIDKSASVKDEHSTQK
-431 QDLRHDLEIIIRS
+431 HNLRYDLEVIIRS
-444 ILERYAPIFVSLT
+444 ILERYAPIFISLT
-457 SNMIGEDLLLQEVTL
+457 SNMIEEDLLLQEVTL

-483 KLVSCTPIC
+483 KLVSCTPMC

-512 FNKNVIL
+512 FNKNLLL
-519 DRTSFIFEFL
+519 DRTSFIFEYL

-554 RRKLLMLNASSSTT
+554 RKNLLMLNACSST
-568 SQITEEFSFTTDG
+568 SSKITEGFSFTTDG

-593 NGFYLKCACCWTV
+593 NGLYLKCACCWTV

-617 MGQFLPIFDID
+617 MGQFLPIFEMD

>member
-43 GIENF
+43 NIGKF

-57 KRVEKHRIQ
+57 KRIEKHGT
-66 MQPSSVKSQA
+66 QPYLNLGKRLVI
-76 VHSVPSKTVSPSSVH
+76 HDVPSKTVSPSSVH
-91 LEFKA
+91 L
-96 PPLVEQRDLL
+96 QRDFLS
-106 PSDVSKLRNTP
+106 SDQEKPGKTP
-117 SHSTN
+117 AHNTN
-122 IQYTYNINDNVQ
+122 IQYTYNINDNFQ
-134 SNEFIPRITNFNT
+134 SAGSIPRITNFNT
-147 NDGQT
+147 NNGQT
-152 ASEDI
+152 VLENT
-157 SNNTSAPQP
+157 SNNISASQA
-166 VHLVN
+166 VHLMN
-171 DPLIPTIRKSTLNLK
+171 DPIIPTVRKSTLNLK

-195 MQQPLAAACMV
+195 MQQPLA
-206 TTTNIPVHPELDS
+206 TNCLVATSNVPVHSGMDTS
-219 RDVNN
+219 NKSD

-231 DIHFD
+231 NIHFD

-252 ISTPYLPNNSQIFSL
+252 ISTPFLPNNFQIFSL
-267 QESTFPNRSASTR
+267 QESEYPNPSASTR
-280 GDSSPH
+280 GNSSLH
-286 LANLLN
+286 LTNLLN
-292 MTKTRNN
+292 STKSVNDQ
-299 EKGSSMSESAS
+299 KDSSIGHSTST
-310 AFNGYDE
+310 FNTYDE
-317 IVSRPYISL
+317 VVSRPFISL
-326 DMLHSNRDSNTG
+326 DMLHLNRGANANTH
-338 SNPSTN
+338 PSHN
-344 EKVEGESENSCPSD
+344 AKLESECDSSSHSD
-358 SDVEKN
+358 ADLEKH
-364 DSDYI
+364 DTDFI

-399 YTKLLTC
+399 YTKLLTT

-412 EESKVG
+412 EG
-418 QPDLAEVGNENQK
+418 AEIDKSASVKDEHSTQK
-431 QDLRHDLEIIIRS
+431 HNLRYDLEVIIRS
-444 ILERYAPIFVSLT
+444 ILERYAPIFISLT
-457 SNMIGEDLLLQEVTL
+457 SNMIEEDLLLQEVTL

-483 KLVSCTPIC
+483 KLVSCTPMC

-512 FNKNVIL
+512 FNKNLLL
-519 DRTSFIFEFL
+519 DRTSFIFEYL

-554 RRKLLMLNASSSTT
+554 RKKILMLNACSST
-568 SQITEEFSFTTDG
+568 SSKITEGFSFTTDG

-593 NGFYLKCACCWTV
+593 NGLYLKCACCWTV

-617 MGQFLPIFDID
+617 MGQFLPIFEMD

>member
-43 GIENF
+43 NIGKF

-57 KRVEKHRIQ
+57 KRIEKHGT
-66 MQPSSVKSQA
+66 QPYLNLGKRLVI
-76 VHSVPSKTVSPSSVH
+76 HDVPSKTVSPSSVH
-91 LEFKA
+91 L
-96 PPLVEQRDLL
+96 QRDFLS
-106 PSDVSKLRNTP
+106 SDQEKPGKTP
-117 SHSTN
+117 AHNTN
-122 IQYTYNINDNVQ
+122 IQYTYNINDNFQ
-134 SNEFIPRITNFNT
+134 SAGSIPRITNFNT
-147 NDGQT
+147 NNGQT
-152 ASEDI
+152 VLENT
-157 SNNTSAPQP
+157 SNNISASQA
-166 VHLVN
+166 VHLMN
-171 DPLIPTIRKSTLNLK
+171 DPIIPTVRKSTLNLK

-195 MQQPLAAACMV
+195 MQQPLA
-206 TTTNIPVHPELDS
+206 TNCLVATSNVPVHSGMDDS
-219 RDVNN
+219 NKSD

-231 DIHFD
+231 NIHFD

-252 ISTPYLPNNSQIFSL
+252 ISTPFLPNNSQIFSV
-267 QESTFPNRSASTR
+267 QESEYPNPSASTR
-280 GDSSPH
+280 GNSSLH
-286 LANLLN
+286 LTNLLN
-292 MTKTRNN
+292 STKSVNDQ
-299 EKGSSMSESAS
+299 KDSSIGHSTST
-310 AFNGYDE
+310 FNTYDE
-317 IVSRPYISL
+317 VVSRPFISL
-326 DMLHSNRDSNTG
+326 DMLHLNRGANANTH
-338 SNPSTN
+338 PSHN
-344 EKVEGESENSCPSD
+344 AKLESECDSSSHSD
-358 SDVEKN
+358 ADLEKH
-364 DSDYI
+364 DTDFI

-399 YTKLLTC
+399 YTKLLTT

-412 EESKVG
+412 EG
-418 QPDLAEVGNENQK
+418 AEIDKSASVKDEHSTQK
-431 QDLRHDLEIIIRS
+431 HNLRYDLEVIIRS
-444 ILERYAPIFVSLT
+444 ILERYAPIFISLT
-457 SNMIGEDLLLQEVTL
+457 SNMIEEDLLLQEVTL

-483 KLVSCTPIC
+483 KLVSCTPMC

-512 FNKNVIL
+512 FNKNLLL
-519 DRTSFIFEFL
+519 DRTSFIFEYL

-554 RRKLLMLNASSSTT
+554 RKKLLMLNACSST
-568 SQITEEFSFTTDG
+568 SSKITEGFSFTTDG

-593 NGFYLKCACCWTV
+593 NGLYLKCACCWTV

-617 MGQFLPIFDID
+617 MGQFLPIFEMD

>member
-43 GIENF
+43 NIGKF

-57 KRVEKHRIQ
+57 KRIEKHGT
-66 MQPSSVKSQA
+66 QPYLNLGKRLVI
-76 VHSVPSKTVSPSSVH
+76 HDVPSKTVSPSSVH
-91 LEFKA
+91 L
-96 PPLVEQRDLL
+96 QRDFLS
-106 PSDVSKLRNTP
+106 SDQEKPGKTP
-117 SHSTN
+117 AHNTN
-122 IQYTYNINDNVQ
+122 IQYTYNINDNFQ
-134 SNEFIPRITNFNT
+134 SAGSIPRITNLNT
-147 NDGQT
+147 DNGQT
-152 ASEDI
+152 VLENT
-157 SNNTSAPQP
+157 SNNISASQA
-166 VHLVN
+166 VHLMN
-171 DPLIPTIRKSTLNLK
+171 DPIIPTVRKSTLNLK

-195 MQQPLAAACMV
+195 MQQPLA
-206 TTTNIPVHPELDS
+206 TNCLVATSNVPVHSGMDTS
-219 RDVNN
+219 NKSD

-231 DIHFD
+231 NIHFD

-252 ISTPYLPNNSQIFSL
+252 ISTPFLPNNSQIFSL
-267 QESTFPNRSASTR
+267 QESEYPNPSASTR
-280 GDSSPH
+280 GNSSLH
-286 LANLLN
+286 LTNLLN
-292 MTKTRNN
+292 STKSVNDQ
-299 EKGSSMSESAS
+299 KDSSIGHSTST
-310 AFNGYDE
+310 FNTYDE
-317 IVSRPYISL
+317 VVSRPFISL
-326 DMLHSNRDSNTG
+326 DMLHLNRGANANTH
-338 SNPSTN
+338 PSHN
-344 EKVEGESENSCPSD
+344 AKLESECDSSSHSD
-358 SDVEKN
+358 ADLEKH
-364 DSDYI
+364 DTDFI

-399 YTKLLTC
+399 YTKLLTT

-412 EESKVG
+412 EG
-418 QPDLAEVGNENQK
+418 AEIDKSASVKDEHSTQK
-431 QDLRHDLEIIIRS
+431 HNLRYDLEVIIRS
-444 ILERYAPIFVSLT
+444 ILERYAPIFISLT
-457 SNMIGEDLLLQEVTL
+457 SNMIEEDLLLQEVTL

-483 KLVSCTPIC
+483 KLVSCTPMC

-512 FNKNVIL
+512 FNKNLLL
-519 DRTSFIFEFL
+519 DRTSFIFEYL

-554 RRKLLMLNASSSTT
+554 RKKLLMLNACSST
-568 SQITEEFSFTTDG
+568 SSKITEGFSFTTDG

-593 NGFYLKCACCWTV
+593 NGLYLKCACCWTV

-617 MGQFLPIFDID
+617 MGQFLPIFEMD

>member
-43 GIENF
+43 NIGKF

-57 KRVEKHRIQ
+57 KRIEKHGT
-66 MQPSSVKSQA
+66 QPYLNLGKRLVI
-76 VHSVPSKTVSPSSVH
+76 HDVPSKTVSTSSVH
-91 LEFKA
+91 L
-96 PPLVEQRDLL
+96 QRDFLS
-106 PSDVSKLRNTP
+106 SDQEKPGKTP
-117 SHSTN
+117 AHNTN
-122 IQYTYNINDNVQ
+122 IQYTYNINDNFQ
-134 SNEFIPRITNFNT
+134 SAGSIPRITNFNT
-147 NDGQT
+147 NNGQT
-152 ASEDI
+152 VLENT
-157 SNNTSAPQP
+157 SNNISASQA
-166 VHLVN
+166 VHLMN
-171 DPLIPTIRKSTLNLK
+171 DPIIPTVRKSTLNLK

-195 MQQPLAAACMV
+195 MQQPLV
-206 TTTNIPVHPELDS
+206 TNCLVATSNVPVHSGMDAS
-219 RDVNN
+219 NKSD

-231 DIHFD
+231 NIHFD

-252 ISTPYLPNNSQIFSL
+252 ISTPFLPNNSQIFSL
-267 QESTFPNRSASTR
+267 QESEYPNPSASTR
-280 GDSSPH
+280 GNSSLH
-286 LANLLN
+286 LTNLLN
-292 MTKTRNN
+292 STKSVNDQ
-299 EKGSSMSESAS
+299 KDSSIGHSTST
-310 AFNGYDE
+310 FNTYDE
-317 IVSRPYISL
+317 VVSRPFISL
-326 DMLHSNRDSNTG
+326 DMLHLNRGANANTH
-338 SNPSTN
+338 PSHN
-344 EKVEGESENSCPSD
+344 AKLESECDSSSHSD
-358 SDVEKN
+358 ADLEKH
-364 DSDYI
+364 DTDFI

-399 YTKLLTC
+399 YTKLLTT

-412 EESKVG
+412 EG
-418 QPDLAEVGNENQK
+418 AEIDKSASVKDEHSTQK
-431 QDLRHDLEIIIRS
+431 HNLRYDLEVIIRS
-444 ILERYAPIFVSLT
+444 ILERYAPIFISLT
-457 SNMIGEDLLLQEVTL
+457 SNMIEEDLLLQEVTL

-483 KLVSCTPIC
+483 KLVSCMPMC

-512 FNKNVIL
+512 FNKNLLL
-519 DRTSFIFEFL
+519 DRTSFIFEYL

-554 RRKLLMLNASSSTT
+554 RKKLLMLNACSSTSSKT
-568 SQITEEFSFTTDG
+568 TEGFSFTTDG

-593 NGFYLKCACCWTV
+593 NGLYLKCACCWTV

-617 MGQFLPIFDID
+617 MGQFLPIFEMD

>member
-43 GIENF
+43 NIGKF

-57 KRVEKHRIQ
+57 KRIEKHGT
-66 MQPSSVKSQA
+66 QPYLNLGKRLVI
-76 VHSVPSKTVSPSSVH
+76 HDVPSKTVSPSSVH
-91 LEFKA
+91 L
-96 PPLVEQRDLL
+96 QRDFLS
-106 PSDVSKLRNTP
+106 SDQEKPGKTP
-117 SHSTN
+117 AHNTN
-122 IQYTYNINDNVQ
+122 IQYTYNINDNFQ
-134 SNEFIPRITNFNT
+134 SAGSIPRITNFNT
-147 NDGQT
+147 NNGQT
-152 ASEDI
+152 VLENT
-157 SNNTSAPQP
+157 SNNISASQA
-166 VHLVN
+166 VHLMN
-171 DPLIPTIRKSTLNLK
+171 DPIIPTVRKSTLNLK

-195 MQQPLAAACMV
+195 MQQPLA
-206 TTTNIPVHPELDS
+206 TNCLVATSNVPVHSGMDDS
-219 RDVNN
+219 NKSD

-231 DIHFD
+231 NIHFD

-252 ISTPYLPNNSQIFSL
+252 ISTPFLPNNSQIFSL
-267 QESTFPNRSASTR
+267 QESEYPNPSASTR
-280 GDSSPH
+280 GNSSLH
-286 LANLLN
+286 LTNLLN
-292 MTKTRNN
+292 STKSVNDQ
-299 EKGSSMSESAS
+299 KDSSIGHSTST
-310 AFNGYDE
+310 FNTYDE
-317 IVSRPYISL
+317 VVSRPFISL
-326 DMLHSNRDSNTG
+326 DMLHLNRGANANTH
-338 SNPSTN
+338 PSHN
-344 EKVEGESENSCPSD
+344 AKLESECDSSSHSD
-358 SDVEKN
+358 ADLEKH
-364 DSDYI
+364 DTDFI

-392 PHNYKLA
+392 LHNYKLA
-399 YTKLLTC
+399 YTKLLTT

-412 EESKVG
+412 EG
-418 QPDLAEVGNENQK
+418 AEIDKSASVKDEHSTQK
-431 QDLRHDLEIIIRS
+431 HNLRYDLEVIIRS
-444 ILERYAPIFVSLT
+444 ILERYAPIFISLT
-457 SNMIGEDLLLQEVTL
+457 SNMIEEDLLLQEVTL

-483 KLVSCTPIC
+483 KLVSCTPMC

-512 FNKNVIL
+512 FNKNLLL
-519 DRTSFIFEFL
+519 DRTSFIFEYL

-554 RRKLLMLNASSSTT
+554 RKKLLMLNACSST
-568 SQITEEFSFTTDG
+568 SSKITEGFSFTTDG

-593 NGFYLKCACCWTV
+593 NGLYLKCACCWTV

-617 MGQFLPIFDID
+617 MGQFLPIFEMD

>member
-43 GIENF
+43 NIGKF

-57 KRVEKHRIQ
+57 KRIEKHGT
-66 MQPSSVKSQA
+66 QPYLNLGKRLVI
-76 VHSVPSKTVSPSSVH
+76 HDVPSKTVSTSSVH
-91 LEFKA
+91 L
-96 PPLVEQRDLL
+96 QRDFLS
-106 PSDVSKLRNTP
+106 SDQEKPGKTP
-117 SHSTN
+117 AHNTN
-122 IQYTYNINDNVQ
+122 IQYTYNINDNFQ
-134 SNEFIPRITNFNT
+134 SAGSIPRITNFNT
-147 NDGQT
+147 NNGQT
-152 ASEDI
+152 VLENT
-157 SNNTSAPQP
+157 SNNISASQA
-166 VHLVN
+166 VHLMN
-171 DPLIPTIRKSTLNLK
+171 DPIIPTVRKSTLNLK

-195 MQQPLAAACMV
+195 MQQPLA
-206 TTTNIPVHPELDS
+206 TNCLVATSNVPVHSGMDAS
-219 RDVNN
+219 NKSD

-231 DIHFD
+231 NIHFD

-252 ISTPYLPNNSQIFSL
+252 ISTPFLPNNSQIFSL
-267 QESTFPNRSASTR
+267 QESEYPNPSASTR
-280 GDSSPH
+280 GNSSLH
-286 LANLLN
+286 LTNLLN
-292 MTKTRNN
+292 STKSVNDQ
-299 EKGSSMSESAS
+299 KDSSIGHSTST
-310 AFNGYDE
+310 FNTYDE
-317 IVSRPYISL
+317 VVSRPFISL
-326 DMLHSNRDSNTG
+326 DMLHLNRGANANTH
-338 SNPSTN
+338 PSHN
-344 EKVEGESENSCPSD
+344 AKLESECDSSSHSD
-358 SDVEKN
+358 ADLEKH
-364 DSDYI
+364 DTDFI
-369 SPSKFRELVK
+369 SPPKFRELVK

-399 YTKLLTC
+399 YTKLLTT

-412 EESKVG
+412 EG
-418 QPDLAEVGNENQK
+418 AEIDKSASVKDEHSTQK
-431 QDLRHDLEIIIRS
+431 HNLRYDLEVIIRS
-444 ILERYAPIFVSLT
+444 ILERYAPIFISLT
-457 SNMIGEDLLLQEVTL
+457 SNMIEEDLLLQEVTL

-483 KLVSCTPIC
+483 KLVSCTPMC

-512 FNKNVIL
+512 FNKNLLL
-519 DRTSFIFEFL
+519 DRTSFIFEYL

-554 RRKLLMLNASSSTT
+554 RKKLLMLNACSST
-568 SQITEEFSFTTDG
+568 SSKITEGFSFTTDG

-593 NGFYLKCACCWTV
+593 NGLYLKCACCWTV

-617 MGQFLPIFDID
+617 MGQFLPIFEMD

>member
-43 GIENF
+43 NIGKF

-57 KRVEKHRIQ
+57 KRIEKHGT
-66 MQPSSVKSQA
+66 QPYLNLGKRLVI
-76 VHSVPSKTVSPSSVH
+76 HDVPSKTVSPSSVH
-91 LEFKA
+91 L
-96 PPLVEQRDLL
+96 QRDFLS
-106 PSDVSKLRNTP
+106 SDQEKPGKTP
-117 SHSTN
+117 AHNTN
-122 IQYTYNINDNVQ
+122 IQYTYNINDNFQ
-134 SNEFIPRITNFNT
+134 SAGSIPRITNFNT
-147 NDGQT
+147 NNRQT
-152 ASEDI
+152 VLENT
-157 SNNTSAPQP
+157 SNNISASQA
-166 VHLVN
+166 VHLMN
-171 DPLIPTIRKSTLNLK
+171 DPIIPTVRKSTLNLK

-195 MQQPLAAACMV
+195 MQQPLA
-206 TTTNIPVHPELDS
+206 TNCLVATSNVPVHSGMDAS
-219 RDVNN
+219 NKSD

-231 DIHFD
+231 NIHFD

-252 ISTPYLPNNSQIFSL
+252 ISTPFLPNNSQIFSL
-267 QESTFPNRSASTR
+267 QESEYPNPSASTR
-280 GDSSPH
+280 GNSSLH
-286 LANLLN
+286 LTNLLN
-292 MTKTRNN
+292 STKSVNDQ
-299 EKGSSMSESAS
+299 KDSSIGHSTST
-310 AFNGYDE
+310 FNTYDE
-317 IVSRPYISL
+317 VVSRPFISL
-326 DMLHSNRDSNTG
+326 DMLHLNRGANANTH
-338 SNPSTN
+338 PSHN
-344 EKVEGESENSCPSD
+344 AKLESECDSSSHSD
-358 SDVEKN
+358 ADLEKH
-364 DSDYI
+364 DTDFI

-399 YTKLLTC
+399 YTKLLTT

-412 EESKVG
+412 EGAKIDKSASVKDEHST
-418 QPDLAEVGNENQK
+418 QK
-431 QDLRHDLEIIIRS
+431 HNLRYDLEVIIRS
-444 ILERYAPIFVSLT
+444 ILERYAPIFISLT
-457 SNMIGEDLLLQEVTL
+457 SNMIEEDLLLQEVTL

-483 KLVSCTPIC
+483 KLVSCTPMC

-512 FNKNVIL
+512 FNKNLLL
-519 DRTSFIFEFL
+519 DRTSFIFEYL

-554 RRKLLMLNASSSTT
+554 RKKLLMLNACSST
-568 SQITEEFSFTTDG
+568 SSKITEGFSFTTDG

-593 NGFYLKCACCWTV
+593 NGLYLKCACCWTV

-617 MGQFLPIFDID
+617 MGQFLPIFEMD

>member
-43 GIENF
+43 NIGKF

-57 KRVEKHRIQ
+57 KRIEKHGT
-66 MQPSSVKSQA
+66 QPYLNLGKRLVI
-76 VHSVPSKTVSPSSVH
+76 HDVPSKTVSTSSVH
-91 LEFKA
+91 L
-96 PPLVEQRDLL
+96 QRDFLS
-106 PSDVSKLRNTP
+106 SDQEKPGKTP
-117 SHSTN
+117 AHNTN
-122 IQYTYNINDNVQ
+122 IQYTYNINDNFQ
-134 SNEFIPRITNFNT
+134 SAGSIPRITNFNT
-147 NDGQT
+147 NNGQT
-152 ASEDI
+152 VLENT
-157 SNNTSAPQP
+157 SNNISASQA
-166 VHLVN
+166 VHLMN
-171 DPLIPTIRKSTLNLK
+171 DPIIPTVRKSTLNLK

-195 MQQPLAAACMV
+195 MQQPLA
-206 TTTNIPVHPELDS
+206 TNCLVATSNVPVHSGMDTS
-219 RDVNN
+219 NKSD

-231 DIHFD
+231 NIHFD

-252 ISTPYLPNNSQIFSL
+252 ISTPFLPNNSQIFSL
-267 QESTFPNRSASTR
+267 QESEYPNPSASTR
-280 GDSSPH
+280 GNSSLH
-286 LANLLN
+286 LTNLLN
-292 MTKTRNN
+292 STKSVNDQ
-299 EKGSSMSESAS
+299 KDSSIGHSTST
-310 AFNGYDE
+310 FNTYDE
-317 IVSRPYISL
+317 VVSRPFISL
-326 DMLHSNRDSNTG
+326 DMLHLNRGANANTH
-338 SNPSTN
+338 PSHN
-344 EKVEGESENSCPSD
+344 AKLESECDSSSHSD
-358 SDVEKN
+358 ADLEKH
-364 DSDYI
+364 DTDFI

-379 TPQDLYDNKCLIK
+379 TPQDLYDNKCFIK

-399 YTKLLTC
+399 YTKLLTT

-412 EESKVG
+412 EG
-418 QPDLAEVGNENQK
+418 AEIDKSASVKDEHSTQK
-431 QDLRHDLEIIIRS
+431 HNLRYDLEVIIRS
-444 ILERYAPIFVSLT
+444 ILERYAPIFISLT
-457 SNMIGEDLLLQEVTL
+457 SNMIEEDLLLQEVTL

-483 KLVSCTPIC
+483 KLVSCTPMC

-512 FNKNVIL
+512 FNKNLLL
-519 DRTSFIFEFL
+519 DRTSFIFEYL

-554 RRKLLMLNASSSTT
+554 RKKLLMLNACSSTSSKT
-568 SQITEEFSFTTDG
+568 TEGFSFTTDG

-593 NGFYLKCACCWTV
+593 NGLYLKCACCWTV

-617 MGQFLPIFDID
+617 MGQFLPIFEMD

>member
-43 GIENF
+43 NIGKF

-57 KRVEKHRIQ
+57 KRIEKHGT
-66 MQPSSVKSQA
+66 QPYLNLGKRLVI
-76 VHSVPSKTVSPSSVH
+76 HDVPSKTVSPSSVH
-91 LEFKA
+91 L
-96 PPLVEQRDLL
+96 QRDFLS
-106 PSDVSKLRNTP
+106 SDQEKPGKTP
-117 SHSTN
+117 AHNTN
-122 IQYTYNINDNVQ
+122 IQYTYNINDNFQ
-134 SNEFIPRITNFNT
+134 SAGSIPRITNFNT
-147 NDGQT
+147 DNGQT
-152 ASEDI
+152 VLENT
-157 SNNTSAPQP
+157 SNNISASQA
-166 VHLVN
+166 VHLMN
-171 DPLIPTIRKSTLNLK
+171 DPIIPTVRKSTLNLK

-195 MQQPLAAACMV
+195 MQQPLA
-206 TTTNIPVHPELDS
+206 TNCLVATSNVPVHSGMDAS
-219 RDVNN
+219 NKSD

-231 DIHFD
+231 NIHFD

-252 ISTPYLPNNSQIFSL
+252 ISTPFLPNNSQIFSL
-267 QESTFPNRSASTR
+267 QESEYPNPSASTR
-280 GDSSPH
+280 GNSSLH
-286 LANLLN
+286 LTNLLN
-292 MTKTRNN
+292 STKSVNDQ
-299 EKGSSMSESAS
+299 KDSSIGHSTST
-310 AFNGYDE
+310 FNTYDE
-317 IVSRPYISL
+317 VVSRPFISL
-326 DMLHSNRDSNTG
+326 DMLHLNRGANANTH
-338 SNPSTN
+338 PSHN
-344 EKVEGESENSCPSD
+344 AKLESECDSSSHSD
-358 SDVEKN
+358 ADLEKH
-364 DSDYI
+364 DTDFI
-369 SPSKFRELVK
+369 SPPKFRELVK

-399 YTKLLTC
+399 YTKLLTT

-412 EESKVG
+412 EG
-418 QPDLAEVGNENQK
+418 AEIDKSASVKDEHSTQK
-431 QDLRHDLEIIIRS
+431 HNLRYDLEVIIRS
-444 ILERYAPIFVSLT
+444 ILERYAPIFISLT
-457 SNMIGEDLLLQEVTL
+457 SNMIEEDLLLQEVTL

-483 KLVSCTPIC
+483 KLVSCTPMC

-512 FNKNVIL
+512 FNKNLLL
-519 DRTSFIFEFL
+519 DRTSFIFEYL

-554 RRKLLMLNASSSTT
+554 RKKLLMLNACSSTSSKT
-568 SQITEEFSFTTDG
+568 TEGFSFTTDG

-593 NGFYLKCACCWTV
+593 NGLYLKCACCWTV

-617 MGQFLPIFDID
+617 MGQFLPIFEMD

>member
-43 GIENF
+43 NIGKF

-57 KRVEKHRIQ
+57 KRIEKHGT
-66 MQPSSVKSQA
+66 QPYLNLGKRLVI
-76 VHSVPSKTVSPSSVH
+76 HDVPSKTVSPSSVH
-91 LEFKA
+91 L
-96 PPLVEQRDLL
+96 QRDFLS
-106 PSDVSKLRNTP
+106 SDQEKPGKTP
-117 SHSTN
+117 AHNTN
-122 IQYTYNINDNVQ
+122 IQYTYNINDNFQ
-134 SNEFIPRITNFNT
+134 SAGSIPRITNFNT
-147 NDGQT
+147 DNGQT
-152 ASEDI
+152 VLENT
-157 SNNTSAPQP
+157 SNNISASQA
-166 VHLVN
+166 VHLMN
-171 DPLIPTIRKSTLNLK
+171 DPIIPTVRKSTLNLK

-195 MQQPLAAACMV
+195 MQQPLA
-206 TTTNIPVHPELDS
+206 TNCLVATSNVPVHSGMDAS
-219 RDVNN
+219 NKSD

-231 DIHFD
+231 NIHFD

-252 ISTPYLPNNSQIFSL
+252 ISTPFLPNNSQIFSL
-267 QESTFPNRSASTR
+267 QESEYPNPSASTR
-280 GDSSPH
+280 GNSSLH
-286 LANLLN
+286 LTNLLN
-292 MTKTRNN
+292 STKSVNDQ
-299 EKGSSMSESAS
+299 KDSSIGHSTST
-310 AFNGYDE
+310 FNTYDE
-317 IVSRPYISL
+317 VVSRPFISL
-326 DMLHSNRDSNTG
+326 DMLHLNRGANANTH
-338 SNPSTN
+338 PSHN
-344 EKVEGESENSCPSD
+344 AKLESECDSSSHSD
-358 SDVEKN
+358 ADLEKH
-364 DSDYI
+364 DTDFI

-399 YTKLLTC
+399 YTKLLTT

-412 EESKVG
+412 EGAKIDKSASVKDEHST
-418 QPDLAEVGNENQK
+418 QK
-431 QDLRHDLEIIIRS
+431 HNLRYDLEVIIRS
-444 ILERYAPIFVSLT
+444 ILERYAPIFISLT
-457 SNMIGEDLLLQEVTL
+457 SNMIEEDLLLQEVTL

-483 KLVSCTPIC
+483 KLVSCTPMC

-512 FNKNVIL
+512 FNKNLLL
-519 DRTSFIFEFL
+519 DRTSFIFEYL

-554 RRKLLMLNASSSTT
+554 RKKLLMLNACSST
-568 SQITEEFSFTTDG
+568 SSKITEGFSFTTDG

-593 NGFYLKCACCWTV
+593 NGLYLKCACCWTV

-617 MGQFLPIFDID
+617 MGQFLPIFEMD

>member
-43 GIENF
+43 NIGKF

-57 KRVEKHRIQ
+57 KRIEKHGT
-66 MQPSSVKSQA
+66 QPYLNLGKRLVI
-76 VHSVPSKTVSPSSVH
+76 HDVPSKTVSPSSVH
-91 LEFKA
+91 L
-96 PPLVEQRDLL
+96 QRDFLS
-106 PSDVSKLRNTP
+106 SDQEKPGKTP
-117 SHSTN
+117 AHNTN
-122 IQYTYNINDNVQ
+122 IQYTYNINDNFQ
-134 SNEFIPRITNFNT
+134 SAGSIPRITNFNT
-147 NDGQT
+147 NNGQT
-152 ASEDI
+152 VLENT
-157 SNNTSAPQP
+157 SNNISASQA
-166 VHLVN
+166 VHLMN
-171 DPLIPTIRKSTLNLK
+171 DPIIPTVRKSTLNLK

-195 MQQPLAAACMV
+195 MQQPLA
-206 TTTNIPVHPELDS
+206 TNCLVATSNVPVHSGMDDS
-219 RDVNN
+219 NKSD

-231 DIHFD
+231 NIHFD

-252 ISTPYLPNNSQIFSL
+252 ISTPFLPNNSQIFSL
-267 QESTFPNRSASTR
+267 QESEYPNPSASTR
-280 GDSSPH
+280 GNSSLH
-286 LANLLN
+286 LTNLLN
-292 MTKTRNN
+292 STKSVNDQ
-299 EKGSSMSESAS
+299 KDSSIGHSTST
-310 AFNGYDE
+310 FNTYDE
-317 IVSRPYISL
+317 VVSRPFISL
-326 DMLHSNRDSNTG
+326 DMLHLNRGANANTH
-338 SNPSTN
+338 PSHN
-344 EKVEGESENSCPSD
+344 AKLESECDSSSHSD
-358 SDVEKN
+358 ADLEKH
-364 DSDYI
+364 DTDFI

-399 YTKLLTC
+399 YTKLLTT

-412 EESKVG
+412 EG
-418 QPDLAEVGNENQK
+418 AEIDKSASVKDEHSTQK
-431 QDLRHDLEIIIRS
+431 HNLRYDLEVIIRS
-444 ILERYAPIFVSLT
+444 ILERYAPIFISLT
-457 SNMIGEDLLLQEVTL
+457 SNMIEEDLLLQEVTL

-483 KLVSCTPIC
+483 KLVSCMPMC

-512 FNKNVIL
+512 FNKNLLL
-519 DRTSFIFEFL
+519 DRTSFIFEYL

-554 RRKLLMLNASSSTT
+554 RKKLLMLNACSST
-568 SQITEEFSFTTDG
+568 SSKITEGFSFTTDG

-593 NGFYLKCACCWTV
+593 NGLYLKCACCWTV

-617 MGQFLPIFDID
+617 MGQFLPIFEMD

>member
-43 GIENF
+43 NIGKF

-57 KRVEKHRIQ
+57 KRIEKHGT
-66 MQPSSVKSQA
+66 QPYLNLGKRLVI
-76 VHSVPSKTVSPSSVH
+76 HDVPSKTVSPSSVH
-91 LEFKA
+91 L
-96 PPLVEQRDLL
+96 QRDFLS
-106 PSDVSKLRNTP
+106 SDQEKPGKTP
-117 SHSTN
+117 AHNTN
-122 IQYTYNINDNVQ
+122 IQYTYNINDNFQ
-134 SNEFIPRITNFNT
+134 SAGSIPRITNFNT
-147 NDGQT
+147 DNGQT
-152 ASEDI
+152 VLENT
-157 SNNTSAPQP
+157 SNNISASQA
-166 VHLVN
+166 VHLMN
-171 DPLIPTIRKSTLNLK
+171 DPIIPTVRKSTLNLK

-195 MQQPLAAACMV
+195 MQQPLA
-206 TTTNIPVHPELDS
+206 TNCLVATSNVPVHSGMDAS
-219 RDVNN
+219 NKSD

-231 DIHFD
+231 NIHFD

-252 ISTPYLPNNSQIFSL
+252 ISTPFLPNNSQIFSL
-267 QESTFPNRSASTR
+267 QESEYPNPSASTR
-280 GDSSPH
+280 GNSSLH
-286 LANLLN
+286 LTNLLN
-292 MTKTRNN
+292 STKSVNDQ
-299 EKGSSMSESAS
+299 KDSSIGHSTST
-310 AFNGYDE
+310 FNTYDE
-317 IVSRPYISL
+317 VVSRPFISL
-326 DMLHSNRDSNTG
+326 DMLHLNRGANANTH
-338 SNPSTN
+338 PSHN
-344 EKVEGESENSCPSD
+344 AKLESECDSSSHSD
-358 SDVEKN
+358 ADLEKH
-364 DSDYI
+364 DTDFI

-399 YTKLLTC
+399 YTKLLTT

-412 EESKVG
+412 EG
-418 QPDLAEVGNENQK
+418 AEIDKSASVKDEHSTQK
-431 QDLRHDLEIIIRS
+431 HNLRYDLEVIIRS
-444 ILERYAPIFVSLT
+444 ILERYAPIFISLT
-457 SNMIGEDLLLQEVTL
+457 SNMIEEDLLLQEVTL

-483 KLVSCTPIC
+483 KLVSCMPMC

-512 FNKNVIL
+512 FNKNLLL
-519 DRTSFIFEFL
+519 DRTSFIFEYL

-554 RRKLLMLNASSSTT
+554 RKKLLMLNACSSTSSKT
-568 SQITEEFSFTTDG
+568 TEGFSFTTDG

-593 NGFYLKCACCWTV
+593 NGLYLKCACCWTV

-617 MGQFLPIFDID
+617 MGQFLPIFEMD

>member
-43 GIENF
+43 NIGKF

-57 KRVEKHRIQ
+57 KRIEKHGT
-66 MQPSSVKSQA
+66 QPYLNLGKRLVI
-76 VHSVPSKTVSPSSVH
+76 HDVPSKTVSPSSVH
-91 LEFKA
+91 L
-96 PPLVEQRDLL
+96 QRDFLS
-106 PSDVSKLRNTP
+106 SDQEKPGKTP
-117 SHSTN
+117 AHNTN
-122 IQYTYNINDNVQ
+122 IQYTYNINDNFQ
-134 SNEFIPRITNFNT
+134 SAGSIPRITNFNT
-147 NDGQT
+147 NNGQT
-152 ASEDI
+152 VLENT
-157 SNNTSAPQP
+157 SNNISASQA
-166 VHLVN
+166 VHLMN
-171 DPLIPTIRKSTLNLK
+171 DPIIPTVRKSTLNLK

-195 MQQPLAAACMV
+195 MQQPLA
-206 TTTNIPVHPELDS
+206 TNCLVATSNVPVHSGMDAS
-219 RDVNN
+219 NKSD

-231 DIHFD
+231 NIHFD

-252 ISTPYLPNNSQIFSL
+252 ISTPFLPNNSQIFSL
-267 QESTFPNRSASTR
+267 QESEYPNPSASTR
-280 GDSSPH
+280 GNSSLH
-286 LANLLN
+286 LTNLLN
-292 MTKTRNN
+292 STKSVNDQ
-299 EKGSSMSESAS
+299 KDSSIGHSTST
-310 AFNGYDE
+310 FNTYDE
-317 IVSRPYISL
+317 VVSRPFISL
-326 DMLHSNRDSNTG
+326 DMLHLNRGANANTH
-338 SNPSTN
+338 PSHN
-344 EKVEGESENSCPSD
+344 AKLESECDSSSHSD
-358 SDVEKN
+358 ADLEKH
-364 DSDYI
+364 DTDFI

-399 YTKLLTC
+399 YTKLLTT

-412 EESKVG
+412 EG
-418 QPDLAEVGNENQK
+418 AEIDKSASVKDEHSTQK
-431 QDLRHDLEIIIRS
+431 HNLRYDLEVIIRS
-444 ILERYAPIFVSLT
+444 ILERYAPIFISLT
-457 SNMIGEDLLLQEVTL
+457 SNMIEEDLLLQEVTL

-483 KLVSCTPIC
+483 KLVSCTPMC

-512 FNKNVIL
+512 FNKNLLL
-519 DRTSFIFEFL
+519 DRTSFIFEYL

-554 RRKLLMLNASSSTT
+554 RKKLLMLNACSSTSSKT
-568 SQITEEFSFTTDG
+568 TEGFSFTTDG

-593 NGFYLKCACCWTV
+593 NGLYLKCACCWTV

-617 MGQFLPIFDID
+617 MGQFLPIFEMD

>member
-43 GIENF
+43 NIGKF

-57 KRVEKHRIQ
+57 KRIEKHGT
-66 MQPSSVKSQA
+66 QPYLNLGKRLVI
-76 VHSVPSKTVSPSSVH
+76 HDVPSKTVSPSSVH
-91 LEFKA
+91 L
-96 PPLVEQRDLL
+96 QRDFLS
-106 PSDVSKLRNTP
+106 SDQEKPGKTP
-117 SHSTN
+117 AHNTN
-122 IQYTYNINDNVQ
+122 IQYTYNINDNFQ
-134 SNEFIPRITNFNT
+134 SAGSIPRITNFNT
-147 NDGQT
+147 NNRQT
-152 ASEDI
+152 VLENT
-157 SNNTSAPQP
+157 SNNISASQA
-166 VHLVN
+166 VHLMN
-171 DPLIPTIRKSTLNLK
+171 DPIIPTVRKSTLNLK

-195 MQQPLAAACMV
+195 MQQPLA
-206 TTTNIPVHPELDS
+206 TNCLVATSNVPVHSGMDDS
-219 RDVNN
+219 NKSD

-231 DIHFD
+231 NIHFD

-252 ISTPYLPNNSQIFSL
+252 ISTPFLPNNSQIFSL
-267 QESTFPNRSASTR
+267 QESEYPNPSASTR
-280 GDSSPH
+280 GNSSLH
-286 LANLLN
+286 LTNLLN
-292 MTKTRNN
+292 STKSVNDQ
-299 EKGSSMSESAS
+299 KDSSIGHSTST
-310 AFNGYDE
+310 FNTYDE
-317 IVSRPYISL
+317 VVSRPFISL
-326 DMLHSNRDSNTG
+326 DMLHLNRGANANTH
-338 SNPSTN
+338 PSHN
-344 EKVEGESENSCPSD
+344 AKLESECDSSSHSD
-358 SDVEKN
+358 ADLEKH
-364 DSDYI
+364 DTDFI

-399 YTKLLTC
+399 YTKLLTT

-412 EESKVG
+412 EG
-418 QPDLAEVGNENQK
+418 AEIDKSASVKDEHSTQK
-431 QDLRHDLEIIIRS
+431 HNLRYDLEVIIRS
-444 ILERYAPIFVSLT
+444 ILERYAPIFISLT
-457 SNMIGEDLLLQEVTL
+457 SNMIEEDLLLQEVTL

-483 KLVSCTPIC
+483 KLVSCTPMC

-512 FNKNVIL
+512 FNKNLLL
-519 DRTSFIFEFL
+519 DRTSFIFEYL

-554 RRKLLMLNASSSTT
+554 RKKLLMLNACSST
-568 SQITEEFSFTTDG
+568 SSKITEGFSFTTDG

-593 NGFYLKCACCWTV
+593 NGLYLKCACCWTV

-617 MGQFLPIFDID
+617 MGQFLPIFEMD

>member
-43 GIENF
+43 NIGKF

-57 KRVEKHRIQ
+57 KRIEKHGT
-66 MQPSSVKSQA
+66 QPYLNLGKRLVI
-76 VHSVPSKTVSPSSVH
+76 HDVPSKTVSPSSVH
-91 LEFKA
+91 L
-96 PPLVEQRDLL
+96 QRDFLS
-106 PSDVSKLRNTP
+106 SDQEKPGKTP
-117 SHSTN
+117 AHNTN
-122 IQYTYNINDNVQ
+122 IQYTYNINDNFQ
-134 SNEFIPRITNFNT
+134 SAGSIPRITNFNT
-147 NDGQT
+147 DNGQT
-152 ASEDI
+152 VLENT
-157 SNNTSAPQP
+157 SNNISASQA
-166 VHLVN
+166 VHLMN
-171 DPLIPTIRKSTLNLK
+171 DPIIPTVRKSTLNLK

-195 MQQPLAAACMV
+195 MQQPLA
-206 TTTNIPVHPELDS
+206 TNCLVATSNVPVHSGMDTS
-219 RDVNN
+219 NKSD

-231 DIHFD
+231 NIHFD

-252 ISTPYLPNNSQIFSL
+252 ISTPFLPNNSQIFSL
-267 QESTFPNRSASTR
+267 QESEYPNPSASTR
-280 GDSSPH
+280 GNSSLH
-286 LANLLN
+286 LTNLLN
-292 MTKTRNN
+292 STKSVNDQ
-299 EKGSSMSESAS
+299 KDSSIGHSTST
-310 AFNGYDE
+310 FNTYDE
-317 IVSRPYISL
+317 VVSRPFISL
-326 DMLHSNRDSNTG
+326 DMLHLNRGANANTH
-338 SNPSTN
+338 PSHN
-344 EKVEGESENSCPSD
+344 AKLESECDSSSHSD
-358 SDVEKN
+358 ADLEKH
-364 DSDYI
+364 DTDFI

-399 YTKLLTC
+399 YTKLLTT

-412 EESKVG
+412 EG
-418 QPDLAEVGNENQK
+418 AEIDKSASVKDEHSTQK
-431 QDLRHDLEIIIRS
+431 HNLRYDLEVIIRS
-444 ILERYAPIFVSLT
+444 ILERYAPIFISLT
-457 SNMIGEDLLLQEVTL
+457 SNMIEEDLLLQEVTL

-483 KLVSCTPIC
+483 KLVSCTPMC

-512 FNKNVIL
+512 FNKNLLL
-519 DRTSFIFEFL
+519 DRTSFIFEYL

-554 RRKLLMLNASSSTT
+554 RKKLLMLNACSSTSSKT
-568 SQITEEFSFTTDG
+568 TEGFSFTTDG

-593 NGFYLKCACCWTV
+593 NGLYLKCACCWTV

-617 MGQFLPIFDID
+617 MGQFLPIFEMD

>member
-43 GIENF
+43 NIGKF

-57 KRVEKHRIQ
+57 KRIEKHGT
-66 MQPSSVKSQA
+66 QPYLNLGKRLVI
-76 VHSVPSKTVSPSSVH
+76 HDVPSKTVSPSSVH
-91 LEFKA
+91 L
-96 PPLVEQRDLL
+96 QRDFLS
-106 PSDVSKLRNTP
+106 SDQEKPGKTP
-117 SHSTN
+117 AHNTN
-122 IQYTYNINDNVQ
+122 IQYTYNINDNFQ
-134 SNEFIPRITNFNT
+134 SAGSIPRITNFNT
-147 NDGQT
+147 NNGQT
-152 ASEDI
+152 VLE
-157 SNNTSAPQP
+157 NTSSNISASQAA
-166 VHLVN
+166 HLMN
-171 DPLIPTIRKSTLNLK
+171 DPIIPTVRKSTLNLK

-195 MQQPLAAACMV
+195 MQQPLA
-206 TTTNIPVHPELDS
+206 TNCLVATSNVPVHSGMDTS
-219 RDVNN
+219 NKSD

-231 DIHFD
+231 NIHFD

-252 ISTPYLPNNSQIFSL
+252 ISTPFLPNNSQIFSL
-267 QESTFPNRSASTR
+267 QESEYPNPSASTR
-280 GDSSPH
+280 GNSSLH
-286 LANLLN
+286 LTNLLN
-292 MTKTRNN
+292 STKSVNDQ
-299 EKGSSMSESAS
+299 KDSSIGHSTST
-310 AFNGYDE
+310 FNTYDE
-317 IVSRPYISL
+317 VVSRPFISL
-326 DMLHSNRDSNTG
+326 DMLHLNRGANANTH
-338 SNPSTN
+338 PSHN
-344 EKVEGESENSCPSD
+344 AKLESECDSSSHSD
-358 SDVEKN
+358 ADLEKH
-364 DSDYI
+364 DTDFI

-399 YTKLLTC
+399 YTKLLTT

-412 EESKVG
+412 EG
-418 QPDLAEVGNENQK
+418 AEIDKSVSVKDEHSTQK
-431 QDLRHDLEIIIRS
+431 HNLRYDLEVIIRS
-444 ILERYAPIFVSLT
+444 ILERYAPIFISLT
-457 SNMIGEDLLLQEVTL
+457 SNMIEEDLLLQEVTL

-483 KLVSCTPIC
+483 KLVSCTPMC

-512 FNKNVIL
+512 FNKNLLL
-519 DRTSFIFEFL
+519 DRTSFIFEYL

-554 RRKLLMLNASSSTT
+554 RKKLLMLNACSST
-568 SQITEEFSFTTDG
+568 SSKITEGFSFTTDG

-593 NGFYLKCACCWTV
+593 NGLYLKCACCWTV

-617 MGQFLPIFDID
+617 MGQFLPIFEMD

>member
-43 GIENF
+43 NIGKF

-57 KRVEKHRIQ
+57 KRIEKHGT
-66 MQPSSVKSQA
+66 QPYLNLGKRLVI
-76 VHSVPSKTVSPSSVH
+76 HDVPSKTVSPSSVH
-91 LEFKA
+91 L
-96 PPLVEQRDLL
+96 QRDFLS
-106 PSDVSKLRNTP
+106 SDQEKPGKTP
-117 SHSTN
+117 AHNTN
-122 IQYTYNINDNVQ
+122 IQYTYNINDNFQ
-134 SNEFIPRITNFNT
+134 SAGSIPRITNFNT
-147 NDGQT
+147 NNGQT
-152 ASEDI
+152 VLENT
-157 SNNTSAPQP
+157 SNNISASQA
-166 VHLVN
+166 VHLMN
-171 DPLIPTIRKSTLNLK
+171 DPIIPTVRKSTLNLK

-195 MQQPLAAACMV
+195 MQQPLA
-206 TTTNIPVHPELDS
+206 TNCLVATSNVPVHSGMDDS
-219 RDVNN
+219 NKSD

-231 DIHFD
+231 NIHFD

-252 ISTPYLPNNSQIFSL
+252 ISTPFLPNNSQIFSL
-267 QESTFPNRSASTR
+267 QESEYPNPSASTR
-280 GDSSPH
+280 GNSSLH
-286 LANLLN
+286 LTNLLN
-292 MTKTRNN
+292 STKSVNDQ
-299 EKGSSMSESAS
+299 KDSSIGHSTST
-310 AFNGYDE
+310 FNTYDE
-317 IVSRPYISL
+317 VVSRPFISL
-326 DMLHSNRDSNTG
+326 DMLHLNRGANANTQ
-338 SNPSTN
+338 PSHN
-344 EKVEGESENSCPSD
+344 AKLESECDSSSHSD
-358 SDVEKN
+358 ADLEKH
-364 DSDYI
+364 DTDFI

-399 YTKLLTC
+399 YTKLLTT

-412 EESKVG
+412 EG
-418 QPDLAEVGNENQK
+418 AEIDKSASVKDEHSTQK
-431 QDLRHDLEIIIRS
+431 HNLRYDLEVIIRS
-444 ILERYAPIFVSLT
+444 ILERYAPIFISLT
-457 SNMIGEDLLLQEVTL
+457 SNMIEEDLLLQEVTL

-483 KLVSCTPIC
+483 KLVSCTPMC

-512 FNKNVIL
+512 FNKNLLL
-519 DRTSFIFEFL
+519 DRTSFIFEYL

-554 RRKLLMLNASSSTT
+554 RKKLLMLNACSST
-568 SQITEEFSFTTDG
+568 SSKITEGFSFTTDG

-593 NGFYLKCACCWTV
+593 NGLYLKCACCWTV

-617 MGQFLPIFDID
+617 MGQFLPIFEMD

>member
-43 GIENF
+43 NIGKF

-57 KRVEKHRIQ
+57 KRIEKHGT
-66 MQPSSVKSQA
+66 QPYLNLGKRLVI
-76 VHSVPSKTVSPSSVH
+76 HDVPSKTVSPSSVH
-91 LEFKA
+91 L
-96 PPLVEQRDLL
+96 QRDFLS
-106 PSDVSKLRNTP
+106 SDQEKPGKTP
-117 SHSTN
+117 AHNTN
-122 IQYTYNINDNVQ
+122 IQYTYNINDNFQ
-134 SNEFIPRITNFNT
+134 SAGSIPRITNFNT
-147 NDGQT
+147 NNGQT
-152 ASEDI
+152 VLENT
-157 SNNTSAPQP
+157 SNNISASQA
-166 VHLVN
+166 VHLMN
-171 DPLIPTIRKSTLNLK
+171 DPIIPTVRKSTLNLK

-195 MQQPLAAACMV
+195 MQQPLA
-206 TTTNIPVHPELDS
+206 TNCLVATSNVPVHSGMDDS
-219 RDVNN
+219 NKSD

-231 DIHFD
+231 NIHFD

-252 ISTPYLPNNSQIFSL
+252 ISTPFLPNNSQIFSL
-267 QESTFPNRSASTR
+267 QESEYPNPSASTR
-280 GDSSPH
+280 GNSSLH
-286 LANLLN
+286 LTNLLN
-292 MTKTRNN
+292 STKSVNDQ
-299 EKGSSMSESAS
+299 KDSSIGHSTST
-310 AFNGYDE
+310 FNTYDE
-317 IVSRPYISL
+317 VVSRPFISL
-326 DMLHSNRDSNTG
+326 DMLHLNRGANANTH
-338 SNPSTN
+338 PSHN
-344 EKVEGESENSCPSD
+344 AKLESECDSSSHSD
-358 SDVEKN
+358 ADLEKH
-364 DSDYI
+364 DTDFI

-399 YTKLLTC
+399 YTKLLTT

-412 EESKVG
+412 EG
-418 QPDLAEVGNENQK
+418 AEIDKSASVKDEHSTQK
-431 QDLRHDLEIIIRS
+431 HNLRYDLEVIIRS
-444 ILERYAPIFVSLT
+444 ILERYAPVFISLT
-457 SNMIGEDLLLQEVTL
+457 SNMIEEDLLLQEVTL

-483 KLVSCTPIC
+483 KLVSCTPMC

-512 FNKNVIL
+512 FNKNLLL
-519 DRTSFIFEFL
+519 DRTSFIFEYL

-554 RRKLLMLNASSSTT
+554 RKKLLMLNACSST
-568 SQITEEFSFTTDG
+568 SSKITEGFSFTTDG

-593 NGFYLKCACCWTV
+593 NGLYLKCACCWTV

-617 MGQFLPIFDID
+617 MGQFLPIFEMD

>member
-43 GIENF
+43 NIGKF

-57 KRVEKHRIQ
+57 KRYEKHGTQI
-66 MQPSSVKSQA
+66 
-76 VHSVPSKTVSPSSVH
+76 HSALGKKLALHDVPSKTVSPSSVH
-91 LEFKA
+91 L
-96 PPLVEQRDLL
+96 QRDFL
-106 PSDVSKLRNTP
+106 PSDQKKTDKTP
-117 SHSTN
+117 SHNMN
-122 IQYTYNINDNVQ
+122 IQYTYNINDNFQ
-134 SNEFIPRITNFNT
+134 SASSIPRITNFNT
-147 NDGQT
+147 NNGQ
-152 ASEDI
+152 AVLEEA
-157 SNNTSAPQP
+157 SNNTSTPQA

-171 DPLIPTIRKSTLNLK
+171 DPIIPTVRKSTLNLK

-195 MQQPLAAACMV
+195 MQQPLATNSLVA
-206 TTTNIPVHPELDS
+206 TSNIPVHSGIDTSKES
-219 RDVNN
+219 G
-224 DDVDDET
+224 DDVDDEAS
-231 DIHFD
+231 IHFD

-252 ISTPYLPNNSQIFSL
+252 ISTPFLPNNSQIFSL
-267 QESTFPNRSASTR
+267 QESEFPNRSLATG
-280 GDSSPH
+280 GDSSLH
-286 LANLLN
+286 LTNLLN
-292 MTKTRNN
+292 STKSANN
-299 EKGSSMSESAS
+299 EKESSMGQPTST
-310 AFNGYDE
+310 FNTYDE

-326 DMLHSNRDSNTG
+326 DMLHSNRGGNVNTHPSNNARMERERDS
-338 SNPSTN
+338 SRR
-344 EKVEGESENSCPSD
+344 SD
-358 SDVEKN
+358 SDLEKH

-399 YTKLLTC
+399 YTKLLIS

-412 EESKVG
+412 EEV
-418 QPDLAEVGNENQK
+418 EVDQSASVKDAHSTQK
-431 QDLRHDLEIIIRS
+431 LDLRHDLEVIIRS
-444 ILERYAPIFVSLT
+444 ILERYAPIFISLT
-457 SNMIGEDLLLQEVTL
+457 SNMIEEDLLLQEVTL

-483 KLVSCTPIC
+483 KLVSCTPMC

-512 FNKNVIL
+512 FNKNLLL

-554 RRKLLMLNASSSTT
+554 RKKLLMLNASSSTL
-568 SQITEEFSFTTDG
+568 SKITEGFSFTTDG

-593 NGFYLKCACCWTV
+593 NGLYLKCACCWTV

>member
-43 GIENF
+43 NIGKF

-57 KRVEKHRIQ
+57 KRIEKHGT
-66 MQPSSVKSQA
+66 QPYLNLGKRLVI
-76 VHSVPSKTVSPSSVH
+76 HDVPSKTVSPSSVH
-91 LEFKA
+91 L
-96 PPLVEQRDLL
+96 QRDFLS
-106 PSDVSKLRNTP
+106 SDQEKPGKTP
-117 SHSTN
+117 AHNTN
-122 IQYTYNINDNVQ
+122 IQYTYNINDNFQ
-134 SNEFIPRITNFNT
+134 SAGSIPRITNFNT
-147 NDGQT
+147 NNGQT
-152 ASEDI
+152 VLENT
-157 SNNTSAPQP
+157 SNNISASQA
-166 VHLVN
+166 VHLMN
-171 DPLIPTIRKSTLNLK
+171 DPIIPTVRKSTLNLK

-195 MQQPLAAACMV
+195 MQQPLV
-206 TTTNIPVHPELDS
+206 TNCLVATSNVPVHSGMDAS
-219 RDVNN
+219 NKSD

-231 DIHFD
+231 NIHFD

-252 ISTPYLPNNSQIFSL
+252 ISTPFLPNNSQIFSL
-267 QESTFPNRSASTR
+267 QESEYPNPSASTR
-280 GDSSPH
+280 GNSSLH
-286 LANLLN
+286 LTNLLN
-292 MTKTRNN
+292 STKSVNDQ
-299 EKGSSMSESAS
+299 KDSSIGHSTST
-310 AFNGYDE
+310 FNTYDE
-317 IVSRPYISL
+317 VVSRPFISL
-326 DMLHSNRDSNTG
+326 DMLHLNRGANANTH
-338 SNPSTN
+338 PSHN
-344 EKVEGESENSCPSD
+344 AKLESECDSSSHSD
-358 SDVEKN
+358 ADLEKH
-364 DSDYI
+364 DTDFI

-399 YTKLLTC
+399 YTKLLTT

-412 EESKVG
+412 EG
-418 QPDLAEVGNENQK
+418 AEIDKSASVKDEHSTQK
-431 QDLRHDLEIIIRS
+431 HNLRYDLEVIIRS
-444 ILERYAPIFVSLT
+444 ILERYAPIFISLT
-457 SNMIGEDLLLQEVTL
+457 SNMIEEDLLLQEVTL

-483 KLVSCTPIC
+483 KLVSCTPMC

-512 FNKNVIL
+512 FNKNLLL
-519 DRTSFIFEFL
+519 DRTSFIFEYL

-554 RRKLLMLNASSSTT
+554 RKKLLMLNACSST
-568 SQITEEFSFTTDG
+568 SSKITEGFSFTTDG

-593 NGFYLKCACCWTV
+593 NGLYLKCACCWTV

-617 MGQFLPIFDID
+617 MGQFLPIFEMD

>member
-14 KSIQTACE
+14 RSIQTACE

-43 GIENF
+43 NVGNF
-48 CRDKKRKSR
+48 CRDKRRKSR
-57 KRVEKHRIQ
+57 KRVEKHMIHS
-66 MQPSSVKSQA
+66 QPSSAKRQA
-76 VHSVPSKTVSPSSVH
+76 IHDVPSKTVSPSSVH

-96 PPLVEQRDLL
+96 PPLLEQRDFLS
-106 PSDVSKLRNTP
+106 SDLNKATRPTA
-117 SHSTN
+117 
-122 IQYTYNINDNVQ
+122 IQYTYNINDNIQ
-134 SNEFIPRITNFNT
+134 NAGSIPRITNFNT
-147 NDGQT
+147 NNGRA
-152 ASEDI
+152 ASENT
-157 SNNTSAPQP
+157 SNDTSAPQSL
-166 VHLVN
+166 HLVN
-171 DPLIPTIRKSTLNLK
+171 DPIVPTLRKSTLNLK
-186 SHFLEQHKA
+186 SHFLEQGKA
-195 MQQPLAAACMV
+195 MHQPLVSNSLV
-206 TTTNIPVHPELDS
+206 TTASSIPVHPGLD
-219 RDVNN
+219 DANEN
-224 DDVDDET
+224 DDDVDDESN
-231 DIHFD
+231 IHFD

-252 ISTPYLPNNSQIFSL
+252 FSTPYIPNNSQIFSH
-267 QESTFPNRSASTR
+267 QEATFPNRSVPMK
-280 GDSSPH
+280 GDSSLH

-292 MTKTRNN
+292 MTKNTNN
-299 EKGSSMSESAS
+299 NKQSPIGGSAS
-310 AFNGYDE
+310 TFNAYDE

-326 DMLHSNRDSNTG
+326 DMLHSN
-338 SNPSTN
+338 SNPNAKPKSSIID
-344 EKVEGESENSCPSD
+344 KVEEKSDSSD
-358 SDVEKN
+358 SDLEKR
-364 DSDYI
+364 DSDFI
-369 SPSKFRELVK
+369 SPLKFRELVK
-379 TPQDLYDNKCLIK
+379 TPQDLYNNKCLIK

-406 LRKKFL
+406 LRKKFV
-412 EESKVG
+412 EETKAEEPASVEFGNHNRGK
-418 QPDLAEVGNENQK
+418 DLT
-431 QDLRHDLEIIIRS
+431 HDLQIIIRS
-444 ILERYAPIFVSLT
+444 ILERYAPIFISLT
-457 SNMIGEDLLLQEVTL
+457 SNMIEEDLLLQEVTL

-554 RRKLLMLNASSSTT
+554 KKKLLMLNASSST
-568 SQITEEFSFTTDG
+568 SSKITDSFSFTTDG

-593 NGFYLKCACCWTV
+593 NGLYLKCACCWTV
-606 KRDSFNIPILV
+606 KRDFFNIPILV
-617 MGQFLPIFDID
+617 MGQFLPIFDMD